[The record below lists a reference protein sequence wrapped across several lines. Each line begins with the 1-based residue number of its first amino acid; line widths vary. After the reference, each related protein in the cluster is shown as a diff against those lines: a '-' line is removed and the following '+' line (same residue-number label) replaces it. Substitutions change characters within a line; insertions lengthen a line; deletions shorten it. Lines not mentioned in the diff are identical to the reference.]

1 MSTQAVGGNLS
12 TNNKKQVNKERL
24 ESITVKPGETLS
36 SIAKKF
42 SMTNEEFMKWTGLKK
57 QTVNIGQVIKF
68 PTDVVPDGKGIMA
81 LIRKYNMTFDEFG
94 KLNNLPKPY
103 REYTAS
109 KGEKFYV
116 KNNEHSEK
124 DNTTKAV
131 TQTKTTPVKTETKT
145 VSTSKRGTSHT
156 QNHKA
161 IANNAAAAGASVG
174 AAVGDF
180 MQKQAKWGSSY
191 TPNELAKNIY
201 TKAEEH
207 WGAVGKPDFD
217 ALIKEINPKNVEAVI
232 KAYPKN
238 PENTKKGSLIN
249 TITSEVRSDKN
260 LRKKAVMHIYDALAT
275 AKKAPQNKREAF
287 KAELDKQFDKLIG
300 MVDTS
305 KLDSMI
311 SSLTNNRKISR
322 GSSKSQRVKAKAGTS
337 KSGEIRNSI
346 LKAAQK
352 DIYNA
357 FYKSRTDSRGVTV
370 PSYID
375 QMIAAVNKDSTL
387 TPAQK
392 QQQIAKI
399 RKAKVDVSGISR
411 PFPAVDKN
419 GKIDNTP
426 KIQEF
431 KPTGKPNGKVILLNE
446 GHGGYTSSAF
456 DGGAYSFYEKPKGS
470 NKYYPLEE
478 FQVVKPYSRDLTK
491 KLQAKGYTVVTFA
504 GEVGNMANRQLVQN
518 LTAKYTKK
526 FGQNNAMLISLHSDS
541 GTAKGSG
548 VLYDARDAKDAAL
561 ATSINN
567 ALNKQSWISA
577 KPAKRPYE
585 EIDSVTKQKKL
596 THSLYVLTKS
606 HGIPSN
612 LLEIEYLGGVRSLN
626 LTSANYRNQ
635 FVNGTLEGIENYFK
649 SAH

>member
-1 MSTQAVGGNLS
+1 MSTQAVSGNLS
-12 TNNKKQVNKERL
+12 ASNKKQINKEKQ
-24 ESITVKPGETLS
+24 ESLTVKPGETLS

-42 SMTNEEFMKWTGLKK
+42 SMSIEEFMQWTGLKK
-57 QTVNIGQVIKF
+57 QSVNVGQVIKF

-81 LIRKYNMTFDEFG
+81 LIRKYNMTFEEFG

-103 REYTAS
+103 REYIAS

-116 KNNEHSEK
+116 KPSK
-124 DNTTKAV
+124 VDTKS
-131 TQTKTTPVKTETKT
+131 KT
-145 VSTSKRGTSHT
+145 STSAKT
-156 QNHKA
+156 QAPTQAKTISRPKPKPKA
-161 IANNAAAAGASVG
+161 TGRIAKSAAAAGASVG
-174 AAVGDF
+174 ATVGSY
-180 MQKQAKWGSSY
+180 MQKIAKWGSSY
-191 TPNELAKNIY
+191 TPNELATNIY

-217 ALIKEINPKNVEAVI
+217 ALIKEINPKNAEAVI

-238 PENTKKGSLIN
+238 SKNTKRESLIN
-249 TITSEVRSDKN
+249 TITSEIRSDKE
-260 LRKKAVMHIYDALAT
+260 LRKKAAMHVYNALAT
-275 AKKAPQNKREAF
+275 AKKAPESKRKEF
-287 KAELDKQFDKLIG
+287 QAELDKQFDKLIG
-300 MVDTS
+300 MVDTT

-311 SSLTNNRKISR
+311 AGLSGKAKVSR
-322 GSSKSQRVKAKAGTS
+322 GSATPQRVKAKAGTS
-337 KSGEIRNSI
+337 KSGQIRKSI

-352 DIYNA
+352 EISDA
-357 FYKSRTDSRGVTV
+357 FYKSRTDSRGITV

-375 QMIAAVNKDSTL
+375 QMVAAVNKNSTL
-387 TPAQK
+387 TPTQK

-399 RKAKVDVSGISR
+399 RKAKVNISTISR
-411 PFPAVDKN
+411 PFPNVDKS

-426 KIQEF
+426 KVTEF
-431 KPTGKPNGKVILLNE
+431 KPTGKSNGKVILLNE
-446 GHGGYTSSAF
+446 GHGGFTGSAF
-456 DGGAYSFYEKPKGS
+456 DGGAYSFQERPKGS
-470 NKYYPLEE
+470 NTYYPIEE
-478 FQVVKPYSRDLTK
+478 FQIVKPYSRDLTK

-504 GEVGNMANRQLVQN
+504 GEVTNMANRQLVQK

-541 GTAKGSG
+541 GTSKGSG
-548 VLYDARDAKDAAL
+548 VLYDKRDAKDTAL
-561 ATSINN
+561 ATSINK

-577 KPAKRPYE
+577 KPAERPYE
-585 EIDSVTKQKKL
+585 EVDTKTKQKKL

-626 LTSANYRNQ
+626 LTSSAYRKQ

>member
-12 TNNKKQVNKERL
+12 ASNKKQINKEKQ
-24 ESITVKPGETLS
+24 ESLTVKPGETLS

-42 SMTNEEFMKWTGLKK
+42 SMSIEEFMQWTGLKK
-57 QTVNIGQVIKF
+57 QSVNVGQVIKF

-81 LIRKYNMTFDEFG
+81 LIRKYNMTFEEFG

-103 REYTAS
+103 REYIAS

-116 KNNEHSEK
+116 KPSK
-124 DNTTKAV
+124 VDTKG
-131 TQTKTTPVKTETKT
+131 KT
-145 VSTSKRGTSHT
+145 STSAKT
-156 QNHKA
+156 QAPTQAKTISRPKPKPKA
-161 IANNAAAAGASVG
+161 TGRIAKSAAAAGASVG
-174 AAVGDF
+174 ATVGSY
-180 MQKQAKWGSSY
+180 MQKIAKWGSSY
-191 TPNELAKNIY
+191 TPNELATNIY

-217 ALIKEINPKNVEAVI
+217 ALIKEINPKNAEAVI

-238 PENTKKGSLIN
+238 SKNTKRESLIN
-249 TITSEVRSDKN
+249 TITSEIRSDKE
-260 LRKKAVMHIYDALAT
+260 LRKKAAMHVYNALAT
-275 AKKAPQNKREAF
+275 AKKAPESKRKEF
-287 KAELDKQFDKLIG
+287 QAELNKQFDKLIG
-300 MVDTS
+300 MVDTT

-311 SSLTNNRKISR
+311 AGLSGKAKVSR
-322 GSSKSQRVKAKAGTS
+322 GSATPQRVKAKAGTS
-337 KSGEIRNSI
+337 KSGQIRKSI

-352 DIYNA
+352 EISDA
-357 FYKSRTDSRGVTV
+357 FYKSRTDSRGITV

-375 QMIAAVNKDSTL
+375 QMVAAVNKNSTL
-387 TPAQK
+387 TPTQK

-399 RKAKVDVSGISR
+399 RKAKVNISTISR
-411 PFPAVDKN
+411 PFPNVDKS

-426 KIQEF
+426 KVTEF
-431 KPTGKPNGKVILLNE
+431 KPTGKSNGKVILLNE
-446 GHGGYTSSAF
+446 GHGGFTGSAF
-456 DGGAYSFYEKPKGS
+456 DGGAYSFQERPKGS
-470 NKYYPLEE
+470 NTYYPIEE
-478 FQVVKPYSRDLTK
+478 FQIVKPYSRDLTK

-504 GEVGNMANRQLVQN
+504 GEVTNMANRQLVQK

-541 GTAKGSG
+541 GTSKGSG
-548 VLYDARDAKDAAL
+548 VLYDKRDAKDTAL
-561 ATSINN
+561 ATSINK

-577 KPAKRPYE
+577 KPAERPYE
-585 EIDSVTKQKKL
+585 EVDTKTKQKKL

-626 LTSANYRNQ
+626 LTSSAYRKQ

>member
-12 TNNKKQVNKERL
+12 ASNKKQINKEKQ
-24 ESITVKPGETLS
+24 ESLTVKPGETLS

-42 SMTNEEFMKWTGLKK
+42 SMSIEEFMQWTGLKK
-57 QTVNIGQVIKF
+57 QSVNVGQVIKF

-81 LIRKYNMTFDEFG
+81 LIRKYNMTFEEFG

-103 REYTAS
+103 REYIAS

-116 KNNEHSEK
+116 KPSK
-124 DNTTKAV
+124 VDTKG
-131 TQTKTTPVKTETKT
+131 KT
-145 VSTSKRGTSHT
+145 STSAKTQAPTQAKTISRPKPKPKATGT
-156 QNHKA
+156 
-161 IANNAAAAGASVG
+161 IAKSAAAAGASVG
-174 AAVGDF
+174 ATVGSY
-180 MQKQAKWGSSY
+180 MQKIAKWGSSY
-191 TPNELAKNIY
+191 TPNELATNIY

-217 ALIKEINPKNVEAVI
+217 ALIKEINPKNAEAVI

-238 PENTKKGSLIN
+238 SKNTKRESLIN
-249 TITSEVRSDKN
+249 TITSEVRSDKE
-260 LRKKAVMHIYDALAT
+260 LRKKAAMHVYNALAT
-275 AKKAPQNKREAF
+275 AKKAPESKRKEF
-287 KAELDKQFDKLIG
+287 QAELDKQFDKLIG
-300 MVDTS
+300 MVDTT

-311 SSLTNNRKISR
+311 AGLSGKAKVSR
-322 GSSKSQRVKAKAGTS
+322 GSATPQRVKAKAGTS
-337 KSGEIRNSI
+337 KSGQIRKSI

-352 DIYNA
+352 EISDA
-357 FYKSRTDSRGVTV
+357 FYKSRTDSRGITV

-375 QMIAAVNKDSTL
+375 QMVAAVNKDSTL
-387 TPAQK
+387 TPTQK

-399 RKAKVDVSGISR
+399 RKAKVDISTISR
-411 PFPAVDKN
+411 PFPNVDKS

-426 KIQEF
+426 KVTEF
-431 KPTGKPNGKVILLNE
+431 KPTGKSNGKVILLNE
-446 GHGGYTSSAF
+446 GHGGFTGSAF
-456 DGGAYSFYEKPKGS
+456 DGGAYSFQEKPKGS
-470 NKYYPLEE
+470 NTYYPIEE
-478 FQVVKPYSRDLTK
+478 FQIVKPYSRDLTK

-504 GEVGNMANRQLVQN
+504 GEVTNMANRQLVQK

-541 GTAKGSG
+541 GTSKGSG
-548 VLYDARDAKDAAL
+548 VLYDKRDAKDTAL
-561 ATSINN
+561 ATSINK

-577 KPAKRPYE
+577 KPAERPYE
-585 EIDSVTKQKKL
+585 KVDTKTKQKKL

-626 LTSANYRNQ
+626 LTSSAYRKQ

>member
-12 TNNKKQVNKERL
+12 ASNKKQINKEKQ
-24 ESITVKPGETLS
+24 ESLTVKPGETLS

-42 SMTNEEFMKWTGLKK
+42 SMSIEEFRQWTGLKK
-57 QTVNIGQVIKF
+57 QSVNVGQVIKF

-103 REYTAS
+103 REYIAS

-116 KNNEHSEK
+116 KPSK
-124 DNTTKAV
+124 IDTKG
-131 TQTKTTPVKTETKT
+131 KT
-145 VSTSKRGTSHT
+145 STSAKT
-156 QNHKA
+156 QAPTQAKTISRPKPKPKA
-161 IANNAAAAGASVG
+161 TGRIAKSAAAAGASVG
-174 AAVGDF
+174 ATVGSY
-180 MQKQAKWGSSY
+180 MQKIAKWGSSY
-191 TPNELAKNIY
+191 TPNELATNIY

-217 ALIKEINPKNVEAVI
+217 ALIKEINPKNAEAVI

-238 PENTKKGSLIN
+238 SKNTKRESLIN
-249 TITSEVRSDKN
+249 TITSEIRSDKE
-260 LRKKAVMHIYDALAT
+260 LRKKAAMHVYNALAT
-275 AKKAPQNKREAF
+275 AKKAPKSKRKEF
-287 KAELDKQFDKLIG
+287 QAELDKQFDKLIG
-300 MVDTS
+300 MVDTT

-311 SSLTNNRKISR
+311 AGLSGKAKVSR
-322 GSSKSQRVKAKAGTS
+322 GSATPQRVKAKAGTS
-337 KSGEIRNSI
+337 KSGQIRKSI

-352 DIYNA
+352 EISDA
-357 FYKSRTDSRGVTV
+357 FYKSRTDSRGITV

-375 QMIAAVNKDSTL
+375 QMVAAVNKNSTL
-387 TPAQK
+387 TPTQK

-399 RKAKVDVSGISR
+399 RKAKVNISTISR
-411 PFPAVDKN
+411 PFPNVDKS

-426 KIQEF
+426 KVTEF
-431 KPTGKPNGKVILLNE
+431 KPTGKSNGKVILLNE
-446 GHGGYTSSAF
+446 GHGGFTGSAF
-456 DGGAYSFYEKPKGS
+456 DGGAYSFQERPKGS
-470 NKYYPLEE
+470 NTYYPIEE
-478 FQVVKPYSRDLTK
+478 FQIVKPYSRDLTK

-504 GEVGNMANRQLVQN
+504 GEVTNMANRQLVQK

-541 GTAKGSG
+541 GTSKGSG
-548 VLYDARDAKDAAL
+548 VLYDKRDAKDTAL
-561 ATSINN
+561 ATSINK

-577 KPAKRPYE
+577 KPAERPYE
-585 EIDSVTKQKKL
+585 EVDTKTKQKKL

-626 LTSANYRNQ
+626 LTSSDYRKQ

>member
-12 TNNKKQVNKERL
+12 ASNKKQINKEKQ
-24 ESITVKPGETLS
+24 ESLTVKPGETLS

-42 SMTNEEFMKWTGLKK
+42 SMSIEEFMQWTGLKK
-57 QTVNIGQVIKF
+57 QSVNVGQVIKF

-81 LIRKYNMTFDEFG
+81 LIRKHNMTFEEFG

-103 REYTAS
+103 REYIAS

-116 KNNEHSEK
+116 KPSK
-124 DNTTKAV
+124 VDTKS
-131 TQTKTTPVKTETKT
+131 KT
-145 VSTSKRGTSHT
+145 STSAKTQAPTQAKTISRPKPKPKATGT
-156 QNHKA
+156 
-161 IANNAAAAGASVG
+161 IAKSAAAAGASVG
-174 AAVGDF
+174 ATVGSY
-180 MQKQAKWGSSY
+180 MQKIAKWGSSY
-191 TPNELAKNIY
+191 TPNELATNIY

-217 ALIKEINPKNVEAVI
+217 ALIKEINPKNAEAVI

-238 PENTKKGSLIN
+238 SKNTKRESLIN
-249 TITSEVRSDKN
+249 TITSEIRSDKE
-260 LRKKAVMHIYDALAT
+260 LRKKAAMHVYNALAT
-275 AKKAPQNKREAF
+275 AKKAPESKRKEF
-287 KAELDKQFDKLIG
+287 QAELDKQFDKLIG
-300 MVDTS
+300 MVDTT

-311 SSLTNNRKISR
+311 AGLSGKAKVSR
-322 GSSKSQRVKAKAGTS
+322 GSATPQRVKAKAGTS
-337 KSGEIRNSI
+337 KSGQIRKSI

-352 DIYNA
+352 EISDA
-357 FYKSRTDSRGVTV
+357 FYKSRTDSRGITV

-375 QMIAAVNKDSTL
+375 QMVAAVNKNSTL
-387 TPAQK
+387 TPTQK

-399 RKAKVDVSGISR
+399 RKAKVNISTISR
-411 PFPAVDKN
+411 PFPNVDKS

-426 KIQEF
+426 KVTEF
-431 KPTGKPNGKVILLNE
+431 KPTGKSNGKVILLNE
-446 GHGGYTSSAF
+446 GHGGFTGSAF
-456 DGGAYSFYEKPKGS
+456 DGGAYSFQERPKGS
-470 NKYYPLEE
+470 NTYYPIEE
-478 FQVVKPYSRDLTK
+478 FQIVKPYSRDLTK

-504 GEVGNMANRQLVQN
+504 GEVTNMANRQLVQK

-541 GTAKGSG
+541 GTSKGSG
-548 VLYDARDAKDAAL
+548 VLYDKRDAKDTAL
-561 ATSINN
+561 ATSINR

-577 KPAKRPYE
+577 KPAERPYE
-585 EIDSVTKQKKL
+585 EVDTKTKQKKL

-626 LTSANYRNQ
+626 LTSSAYRKQ

>member
-12 TNNKKQVNKERL
+12 ASNKKQINKEKQ
-24 ESITVKPGETLS
+24 ESLTVKPGETLS

-42 SMTNEEFMKWTGLKK
+42 SMSIEEFMQWTGLKK
-57 QTVNIGQVIKF
+57 QSVNVGQVIKF

-81 LIRKYNMTFDEFG
+81 LIRKHNMTFEEFG

-116 KNNEHSEK
+116 KPSK
-124 DNTTKAV
+124 VDTKG
-131 TQTKTTPVKTETKT
+131 KT
-145 VSTSKRGTSHT
+145 STSAKT
-156 QNHKA
+156 QAPTQAKTISRPKPKPKA
-161 IANNAAAAGASVG
+161 TGRIAKSAAAAGASVG
-174 AAVGDF
+174 ATVGSY
-180 MQKQAKWGSSY
+180 MQKIAKWGSSY
-191 TPNELAKNIY
+191 TPNELATNIY

-217 ALIKEINPKNVEAVI
+217 ALIKEINPKNAEAVI

-238 PENTKKGSLIN
+238 SKNTKRESLIN
-249 TITSEVRSDKN
+249 TITSEIRSDKE
-260 LRKKAVMHIYDALAT
+260 LRKKAAMHVYNALAT
-275 AKKAPQNKREAF
+275 AKKAPESKRKEF
-287 KAELDKQFDKLIG
+287 QAELDKQFDKLIG
-300 MVDTS
+300 MVDTT

-311 SSLTNNRKISR
+311 AGLSGKAKVSR
-322 GSSKSQRVKAKAGTS
+322 GSATPQRVKAKAGTS
-337 KSGEIRNSI
+337 KSGQIRKSI

-352 DIYNA
+352 EISDA
-357 FYKSRTDSRGVTV
+357 FYKSRTDSRGITV

-375 QMIAAVNKDSTL
+375 QMVAAVNKNSTL
-387 TPAQK
+387 TPTQK

-399 RKAKVDVSGISR
+399 RKAKVNISTISR
-411 PFPAVDKN
+411 PFPNVDKS

-426 KIQEF
+426 KVTEF
-431 KPTGKPNGKVILLNE
+431 KPTGKSNGKVILLNE
-446 GHGGYTSSAF
+446 GHGGFTGSAF
-456 DGGAYSFYEKPKGS
+456 DGGAYSFQERPKGS
-470 NKYYPLEE
+470 NTYYPIEE
-478 FQVVKPYSRDLTK
+478 FQIVKPYSRDLTK

-504 GEVGNMANRQLVQN
+504 GEVTNMANRQLVQK

-541 GTAKGSG
+541 GTSKGSG
-548 VLYDARDAKDAAL
+548 VLYDKRDAKDTAL
-561 ATSINN
+561 ATSINR

-577 KPAKRPYE
+577 KPAERPYE
-585 EIDSVTKQKKL
+585 EVDTKTKQKKL

-626 LTSANYRNQ
+626 LTSSAYRKQ

>member
-12 TNNKKQVNKERL
+12 ASNKKQINKEKQ
-24 ESITVKPGETLS
+24 ESLTVKPGETLS

-42 SMTNEEFMKWTGLKK
+42 SMSIEEFRQWTGLKK
-57 QTVNIGQVIKF
+57 QSVNVGQVIKF

-103 REYTAS
+103 REYIAS

-116 KNNEHSEK
+116 KPSK
-124 DNTTKAV
+124 VNTKG
-131 TQTKTTPVKTETKT
+131 KT
-145 VSTSKRGTSHT
+145 STSAKT
-156 QNHKA
+156 QAPTQAKTISRPKPKPKA
-161 IANNAAAAGASVG
+161 TGRIAKSAAAAGASVG
-174 AAVGDF
+174 ATVGSY
-180 MQKQAKWGSSY
+180 MQKIANWGSSY
-191 TPNELAKNIY
+191 TPNELATNIY

-217 ALIKEINPKNVEAVI
+217 ALIKEINPKNAEAVI

-238 PENTKKGSLIN
+238 SKNTKRESLIN
-249 TITSEVRSDKN
+249 TITSEIRSDKE
-260 LRKKAVMHIYDALAT
+260 LRKKAAMHVYNALAT
-275 AKKAPQNKREAF
+275 AKKAPESKRKEF
-287 KAELDKQFDKLIG
+287 QAELDKQFDKLIG
-300 MVDTS
+300 MVDTT

-311 SSLTNNRKISR
+311 AGLSGNAKVSR
-322 GSSKSQRVKAKAGTS
+322 GSATPQRVKAKAGTS
-337 KSGEIRNSI
+337 KSGQIRKSI

-352 DIYNA
+352 EISDA
-357 FYKSRTDSRGVTV
+357 FYKSRTDSRGITV

-375 QMIAAVNKDSTL
+375 QMVAAVNKNSTL
-387 TPAQK
+387 TPTQK

-399 RKAKVDVSGISR
+399 RKAKVNISTISR
-411 PFPAVDKN
+411 PFPNVDES

-426 KIQEF
+426 KVTEF
-431 KPTGKPNGKVILLNE
+431 KPTGKSNGKVILLNE
-446 GHGGYTSSAF
+446 GHGGFTGSAF
-456 DGGAYSFYEKPKGS
+456 DGGAYSFQEKPKGS
-470 NKYYPLEE
+470 NTYYPIEE
-478 FQVVKPYSRDLTK
+478 FQIVKPYSRDLTK

-504 GEVGNMANRQLVQN
+504 GEVTNMANRQLVQK

-541 GTAKGSG
+541 GTSKGSG
-548 VLYDARDAKDAAL
+548 VLYDKRDAKDTAL
-561 ATSINN
+561 ATSINK

-577 KPAKRPYE
+577 KPAERPYE
-585 EIDSVTKQKKL
+585 EVDTKTKQKKL

-626 LTSANYRNQ
+626 LTSSAYRKQ

>member
-12 TNNKKQVNKERL
+12 ASNKKQINKEKQ
-24 ESITVKPGETLS
+24 ESLTVKPGETLS

-42 SMTNEEFMKWTGLKK
+42 SMSIEEFMQWTGLKK
-57 QTVNIGQVIKF
+57 QSVNVGQVIKF

-81 LIRKYNMTFDEFG
+81 LIRKYNMTFEEFG

-116 KNNEHSEK
+116 KPSK
-124 DNTTKAV
+124 VNTKS
-131 TQTKTTPVKTETKT
+131 KT
-145 VSTSKRGTSHT
+145 STSAKT
-156 QNHKA
+156 QAPTQAKTISRPKPKPKA
-161 IANNAAAAGASVG
+161 TGRIAKSAAAAGASVG
-174 AAVGDF
+174 ATVGSY
-180 MQKQAKWGSSY
+180 MQKIAKWGSSY
-191 TPNELAKNIY
+191 TPNELATNIY

-217 ALIKEINPKNVEAVI
+217 ALIKEINPKNAEAVI

-238 PENTKKGSLIN
+238 SKNTKRESLIN
-249 TITSEVRSDKN
+249 TITSEIRSDKE
-260 LRKKAVMHIYDALAT
+260 LRKKAAMHVYNALAT
-275 AKKAPQNKREAF
+275 AKKAPKSKRKEF
-287 KAELDKQFDKLIG
+287 QAELDKQFDKLIG
-300 MVDTS
+300 MVDTT

-311 SSLTNNRKISR
+311 AGLSGKAKVSR
-322 GSSKSQRVKAKAGTS
+322 GSATPQRVKAKAGTS
-337 KSGEIRNSI
+337 KSGQIRKSI

-352 DIYNA
+352 EISDA
-357 FYKSRTDSRGVTV
+357 FYKSRTDSRGITV

-375 QMIAAVNKDSTL
+375 QMVAAVNKNSTL
-387 TPAQK
+387 TPTQK

-399 RKAKVDVSGISR
+399 RKAKVNISTISR
-411 PFPAVDKN
+411 PFPNVDKS

-426 KIQEF
+426 KVTEF
-431 KPTGKPNGKVILLNE
+431 KPTGKSNGKVILLNE
-446 GHGGYTSSAF
+446 GHGGFTGSAF
-456 DGGAYSFYEKPKGS
+456 DGGAYSFQEKPKGS
-470 NKYYPLEE
+470 NTYYPIEE
-478 FQVVKPYSRDLTK
+478 FQIVKPYSRDLTK

-504 GEVGNMANRQLVQN
+504 GEVTNMANRQLVQK

-541 GTAKGSG
+541 GTSKGSG
-548 VLYDARDAKDAAL
+548 VLYDKRDAKDTAL
-561 ATSINN
+561 ATSINR

-577 KPAKRPYE
+577 KPAERPYE
-585 EIDSVTKQKKL
+585 EVDTKTKQKKL

-626 LTSANYRNQ
+626 LTSSAYRKQ

>member
-12 TNNKKQVNKERL
+12 ASNKKQINKKKQ
-24 ESITVKPGETLS
+24 ESLTVKPGETLS

-42 SMTNEEFMKWTGLKK
+42 SMSIEEFMQWTGLKK
-57 QTVNIGQVIKF
+57 QSVNVGQVIKF

-81 LIRKYNMTFDEFG
+81 LIRKYNMTFEEFG

-103 REYTAS
+103 REYIAS

-116 KNNEHSEK
+116 KPSK
-124 DNTTKAV
+124 VDTKS
-131 TQTKTTPVKTETKT
+131 KT
-145 VSTSKRGTSHT
+145 STSAKT
-156 QNHKA
+156 QAPTQAKTISRPKPKPKA
-161 IANNAAAAGASVG
+161 TGRIAKSAAAAGASVG
-174 AAVGDF
+174 ATVGSY
-180 MQKQAKWGSSY
+180 MQKIAKWGSSY
-191 TPNELAKNIY
+191 TPNELATNIY

-217 ALIKEINPKNVEAVI
+217 ALIKEINPKNAEAVI

-238 PENTKKGSLIN
+238 SKNTKRESLIN
-249 TITSEVRSDKN
+249 TITSEIRSDKE
-260 LRKKAVMHIYDALAT
+260 LRKKAAMHVYNALAT
-275 AKKAPQNKREAF
+275 VKKAPESKWKEFQ
-287 KAELDKQFDKLIG
+287 AELNKQFDKLIG
-300 MVDTS
+300 MVDTT

-311 SSLTNNRKISR
+311 AGLSGNAKVSR
-322 GSSKSQRVKAKAGTS
+322 GSATPQRVKAKAGTS
-337 KSGEIRNSI
+337 KSGQIRKSI

-352 DIYNA
+352 EISDA
-357 FYKSRTDSRGVTV
+357 FYKSRTDSRGITV

-375 QMIAAVNKDSTL
+375 QMVAAVNKNSTL
-387 TPAQK
+387 TPTQK

-399 RKAKVDVSGISR
+399 RKAKVNISTISR
-411 PFPAVDKN
+411 PFPNVDKS

-426 KIQEF
+426 KVTEF
-431 KPTGKPNGKVILLNE
+431 KPTGKSNGKVILLNE
-446 GHGGYTSSAF
+446 GHGGFTGSAF
-456 DGGAYSFYEKPKGS
+456 DGGAYSFQEKPKGS
-470 NKYYPLEE
+470 NTYYPIEE
-478 FQVVKPYSRDLTK
+478 FQIVKPYSRDLTK

-504 GEVGNMANRQLVQN
+504 GEVTNMANRQLVQK

-541 GTAKGSG
+541 GTSKGSG
-548 VLYDARDAKDAAL
+548 VLYDKRDAKDTAL
-561 ATSINN
+561 ATSINR

-577 KPAKRPYE
+577 KPAERPYE
-585 EIDSVTKQKKL
+585 EVDTKTKQKKL

-626 LTSANYRNQ
+626 LTSSDYRKQ

>member
-12 TNNKKQVNKERL
+12 ASNKKQINKEKQ
-24 ESITVKPGETLS
+24 ESLTVKPGETLS

-42 SMTNEEFMKWTGLKK
+42 SMSIEEFMQWTGLKK
-57 QTVNIGQVIKF
+57 QSVNVGQVIKF

-81 LIRKYNMTFDEFG
+81 LIRKYNMTFEEFG

-103 REYTAS
+103 REYIAS

-116 KNNEHSEK
+116 KPSK
-124 DNTTKAV
+124 VDTKG
-131 TQTKTTPVKTETKT
+131 KT
-145 VSTSKRGTSHT
+145 STSAKT
-156 QNHKA
+156 QAKTISRPKPKPKA
-161 IANNAAAAGASVG
+161 TGRIAKSAAAAGASVG
-174 AAVGDF
+174 ATVGSY
-180 MQKQAKWGSSY
+180 MQKIAKWGSSY
-191 TPNELAKNIY
+191 TPNELATNIY

-217 ALIKEINPKNVEAVI
+217 ALIKEINPKNAEAVI

-238 PENTKKGSLIN
+238 SKNTKRESLIN
-249 TITSEVRSDKN
+249 TITSEIRSDKE
-260 LRKKAVMHIYDALAT
+260 LRKKAAMHVYNALAT
-275 AKKAPQNKREAF
+275 AKKAPESKRKEF
-287 KAELDKQFDKLIG
+287 QAELNKQFDKLIG
-300 MVDTS
+300 MVDTT

-311 SSLTNNRKISR
+311 AGLSGKAKVSR
-322 GSSKSQRVKAKAGTS
+322 GSATPQRVKAKAGTS
-337 KSGEIRNSI
+337 KSGQIRKSI

-352 DIYNA
+352 EISDA
-357 FYKSRTDSRGVTV
+357 FYKSRTDSRGITV

-375 QMIAAVNKDSTL
+375 QMVAAVNKNSTL
-387 TPAQK
+387 TPTQK

-399 RKAKVDVSGISR
+399 RKAKVNISTISR
-411 PFPAVDKN
+411 PFPNVDKS

-426 KIQEF
+426 KVTEF
-431 KPTGKPNGKVILLNE
+431 KPTGKSNGKVILLNE
-446 GHGGYTSSAF
+446 GHGGFTGSAF
-456 DGGAYSFYEKPKGS
+456 DGGAYSFQERPKGS
-470 NKYYPLEE
+470 NTYYPIEE
-478 FQVVKPYSRDLTK
+478 FQIVKPYSRDLTK

-504 GEVGNMANRQLVQN
+504 GEVTNMANRQLVQK

-541 GTAKGSG
+541 GTSKGSG
-548 VLYDARDAKDAAL
+548 VLYDKRDAKDTAL
-561 ATSINN
+561 ATSINK

-577 KPAKRPYE
+577 KPAERPYE
-585 EIDSVTKQKKL
+585 EVDTKTKQKKL

-626 LTSANYRNQ
+626 LTSSAYRKQ

>member
-12 TNNKKQVNKERL
+12 ANNKKQINKEKQ
-24 ESITVKPGETLS
+24 ESLTVKPGETLS

-42 SMTNEEFMKWTGLKK
+42 SMSIEEFMQWTGLKK
-57 QTVNIGQVIKF
+57 QSVNVGQVIKF

-81 LIRKYNMTFDEFG
+81 LIRKYNMTFEEFG

-103 REYTAS
+103 REYIAS

-116 KNNEHSEK
+116 KPSK
-124 DNTTKAV
+124 VDTKS
-131 TQTKTTPVKTETKT
+131 KT
-145 VSTSKRGTSHT
+145 STSAKT
-156 QNHKA
+156 QAPTQAKTISRPKPKPKA
-161 IANNAAAAGASVG
+161 TGRIAKSAAAAGASVG
-174 AAVGDF
+174 ATVGSY
-180 MQKQAKWGSSY
+180 MQKIAKWGSSY
-191 TPNELAKNIY
+191 TPNELATNIY

-217 ALIKEINPKNVEAVI
+217 ALIKEINPKNAEAVI

-238 PENTKKGSLIN
+238 SKNTKRESLIN
-249 TITSEVRSDKN
+249 TITSEIRSDKE
-260 LRKKAVMHIYDALAT
+260 LRKKAAMHVYNALAT
-275 AKKAPQNKREAF
+275 AKKAPESKRKEF
-287 KAELDKQFDKLIG
+287 QAELDKQFDKLIG
-300 MVDTS
+300 MVDTT

-311 SSLTNNRKISR
+311 AGLSGKAKVSR
-322 GSSKSQRVKAKAGTS
+322 GSATPQRVKAKAGTS
-337 KSGEIRNSI
+337 KSGQIRKSI

-352 DIYNA
+352 EISDA
-357 FYKSRTDSRGVTV
+357 FYKSRTDSRGITV

-375 QMIAAVNKDSTL
+375 QMVAAVNKNSTL
-387 TPAQK
+387 TPTQK

-399 RKAKVDVSGISR
+399 RKAKVNISTISR
-411 PFPAVDKN
+411 PFPNVDKS

-426 KIQEF
+426 KVTEF
-431 KPTGKPNGKVILLNE
+431 KPTGKSNGKVILLNE
-446 GHGGYTSSAF
+446 GHGGFTGSAF
-456 DGGAYSFYEKPKGS
+456 DGGAYSFQEKPKGS
-470 NKYYPLEE
+470 NTYYPIEE
-478 FQVVKPYSRDLTK
+478 FQIVKPYSRDLTK

-504 GEVGNMANRQLVQN
+504 GEVTNMANRQLVQK

-541 GTAKGSG
+541 GTSKGSG
-548 VLYDARDAKDAAL
+548 VLYDKRDAKDTAL
-561 ATSINN
+561 ATSINK

-577 KPAKRPYE
+577 KPAERPYE
-585 EIDSVTKQKKL
+585 EVDTKTKQKKL

-606 HGIPSN
+606 HEIPSN

-626 LTSANYRNQ
+626 LTSSAYRKQ

>member
-12 TNNKKQVNKERL
+12 ASNKKQINKEKQ
-24 ESITVKPGETLS
+24 ESLTVKPGETLS

-42 SMTNEEFMKWTGLKK
+42 SMSIEEFRQWTGLKK
-57 QTVNIGQVIKF
+57 QSVNVGQVIKF

-103 REYTAS
+103 REYIAS

-116 KNNEHSEK
+116 KPSK
-124 DNTTKAV
+124 VDTKS
-131 TQTKTTPVKTETKT
+131 KT
-145 VSTSKRGTSHT
+145 STSAKT
-156 QNHKA
+156 QAPTQAKTISRPKPKPKA
-161 IANNAAAAGASVG
+161 TGRIAKSAAAAGASVG
-174 AAVGDF
+174 ATVGSY
-180 MQKQAKWGSSY
+180 MQKIAKWGSSY
-191 TPNELAKNIY
+191 TPNELATNIY

-217 ALIKEINPKNVEAVI
+217 ALIKEINPKNAEAVI

-238 PENTKKGSLIN
+238 SKNTKRESLIN
-249 TITSEVRSDKN
+249 TITSEIRSDKE
-260 LRKKAVMHIYDALAT
+260 LRKKAAMHVYNALAT
-275 AKKAPQNKREAF
+275 AKKAPESKRKEF
-287 KAELDKQFDKLIG
+287 QAELDKQFDKLIG
-300 MVDTS
+300 MVDTT

-311 SSLTNNRKISR
+311 AGLSGKAKVSR
-322 GSSKSQRVKAKAGTS
+322 GSATPQRVKAKAGTS
-337 KSGEIRNSI
+337 KSGQIRKSI

-352 DIYNA
+352 EISDA
-357 FYKSRTDSRGVTV
+357 FYKSRTDSRGITV

-375 QMIAAVNKDSTL
+375 QMVAAVNKNSTL
-387 TPAQK
+387 TPTQK

-399 RKAKVDVSGISR
+399 RKAKVNISTISR
-411 PFPAVDKN
+411 PFPNVDKS

-426 KIQEF
+426 KVTEF
-431 KPTGKPNGKVILLNE
+431 KPTGKSNGKVILLNE
-446 GHGGYTSSAF
+446 GHGGFTGSAF
-456 DGGAYSFYEKPKGS
+456 DGGAYSFQERPKGS
-470 NKYYPLEE
+470 NTYYPIEE
-478 FQVVKPYSRDLTK
+478 FQIVKPYSRDLTK

-504 GEVGNMANRQLVQN
+504 GEVTNMANRQLVQK

-541 GTAKGSG
+541 GSSKGSG
-548 VLYDARDAKDAAL
+548 VLYDKRDAKDTAL
-561 ATSINN
+561 ATSINK

-577 KPAKRPYE
+577 KPAERPYE
-585 EIDSVTKQKKL
+585 EIDTKTKQKKL

-626 LTSANYRNQ
+626 LTSSAYRKQ

>member
-12 TNNKKQVNKERL
+12 ASNKKQINKEKQ
-24 ESITVKPGETLS
+24 ESLTVKPGETLS

-42 SMTNEEFMKWTGLKK
+42 SMSIEEFRQWTGLKK
-57 QTVNIGQVIKF
+57 QSVNVGQVIKF

-81 LIRKYNMTFDEFG
+81 LIRKYNMTFEEFG

-103 REYTAS
+103 REYIAS

-116 KNNEHSEK
+116 KPSK
-124 DNTTKAV
+124 VDTKSK
-131 TQTKTTPVKTETKT
+131 TSTSTKTQAPTQAKTISRPKPKPKPKAT
-145 VSTSKRGTSHT
+145 GT
-156 QNHKA
+156 
-161 IANNAAAAGASVG
+161 IAKSAAAAGASVG
-174 AAVGDF
+174 ATVGSY
-180 MQKQAKWGSSY
+180 MQKIAKWGSSY
-191 TPNELAKNIY
+191 TPNELATNIY

-217 ALIKEINPKNVEAVI
+217 ALIKEINPKNAEAVI

-238 PENTKKGSLIN
+238 SKNTKRESLIN
-249 TITSEVRSDKN
+249 TITSEIRSDKE
-260 LRKKAVMHIYDALAT
+260 LRKKAAMHVYNALAT
-275 AKKAPQNKREAF
+275 AKKAPESKRKEF
-287 KAELDKQFDKLIG
+287 QAELNKQFDKLIG
-300 MVDTS
+300 MVDTT

-311 SSLTNNRKISR
+311 AGLSGKAKVSR
-322 GSSKSQRVKAKAGTS
+322 GSATPQRVKAKAGTS
-337 KSGEIRNSI
+337 KSGQIRKSI

-352 DIYNA
+352 EISDA
-357 FYKSRTDSRGVTV
+357 FYKSRTDSRGITV

-375 QMIAAVNKDSTL
+375 QMVAAVNKNSTL
-387 TPAQK
+387 TPTQK

-399 RKAKVDVSGISR
+399 RKAKVNISTISR
-411 PFPAVDKN
+411 PFPNVDKS

-426 KIQEF
+426 KVTEF
-431 KPTGKPNGKVILLNE
+431 KPTGKSNGKVILLNE
-446 GHGGYTSSAF
+446 GHGGFTGSAF
-456 DGGAYSFYEKPKGS
+456 DGGAYSFQERPKGS
-470 NKYYPLEE
+470 NTYYPIEE
-478 FQVVKPYSRDLTK
+478 FQIVKPYSRDLTK

-504 GEVGNMANRQLVQN
+504 GEVTNMANRQLVQK

-541 GTAKGSG
+541 GTSKGSG
-548 VLYDARDAKDAAL
+548 VLYDKRDAKDTAL
-561 ATSINN
+561 ATSINK

-577 KPAKRPYE
+577 KPAERPYE
-585 EIDSVTKQKKL
+585 EVDTKTKQKKL

-626 LTSANYRNQ
+626 LTSSAYRKQ

>member
-12 TNNKKQVNKERL
+12 ASNKKQINKEKQ
-24 ESITVKPGETLS
+24 ESLTVKPGETLS

-42 SMTNEEFMKWTGLKK
+42 SMSIEEFMQWTGLKK
-57 QTVNIGQVIKF
+57 QSVNVGQVIKF

-81 LIRKYNMTFDEFG
+81 LIRKHNMTFEEFG

-103 REYTAS
+103 REYIAS

-116 KNNEHSEK
+116 KPSK
-124 DNTTKAV
+124 VDTKG
-131 TQTKTTPVKTETKT
+131 KT
-145 VSTSKRGTSHT
+145 STSAKT
-156 QNHKA
+156 QAPTQAKTISRPKPKPKA
-161 IANNAAAAGASVG
+161 TGRIAKSAAAAGASVG
-174 AAVGDF
+174 ATVGSY
-180 MQKQAKWGSSY
+180 MQKIAKWGSSY
-191 TPNELAKNIY
+191 TPNELATNIY

-217 ALIKEINPKNVEAVI
+217 ALIKEINPKNAEAVI

-238 PENTKKGSLIN
+238 SKNTKRESLIN
-249 TITSEVRSDKN
+249 TITSEIRSDKE
-260 LRKKAVMHIYDALAT
+260 LRKKAAMHVYNALAT
-275 AKKAPQNKREAF
+275 AKKAPKSKRKEF
-287 KAELDKQFDKLIG
+287 QAELDKQFDKLIG
-300 MVDTS
+300 MVDTT

-311 SSLTNNRKISR
+311 AGLSGKAKVSR
-322 GSSKSQRVKAKAGTS
+322 GSATPQRVKAKAGTS
-337 KSGEIRNSI
+337 KSGQIRKSI

-352 DIYNA
+352 EISDA
-357 FYKSRTDSRGVTV
+357 FYKSRTDSRGITV

-375 QMIAAVNKDSTL
+375 QMVAAVNKNSTL
-387 TPAQK
+387 TPTQK

-399 RKAKVDVSGISR
+399 RKAKVNISTISR
-411 PFPAVDKN
+411 PFPNVDKS

-426 KIQEF
+426 KVTEF
-431 KPTGKPNGKVILLNE
+431 KPTRKSNGKVILLNE
-446 GHGGYTSSAF
+446 GHGGFTGSAF
-456 DGGAYSFYEKPKGS
+456 DGGAYSFQERPKGS
-470 NKYYPLEE
+470 NTYYPIEE
-478 FQVVKPYSRDLTK
+478 FQIVKPYSRDLTK

-504 GEVGNMANRQLVQN
+504 GEVTNMANRQLVQK

-541 GTAKGSG
+541 GTSKGSG
-548 VLYDARDAKDAAL
+548 VLYDKRDAKDTAL
-561 ATSINN
+561 ATSINR

-577 KPAKRPYE
+577 KPAERPYE
-585 EIDSVTKQKKL
+585 EVDTKTKQKKL

-626 LTSANYRNQ
+626 LTSSAYRKQ

>member
-12 TNNKKQVNKERL
+12 ASNKKQINKEKQ
-24 ESITVKPGETLS
+24 ESLTVKPGETLS

-42 SMTNEEFMKWTGLKK
+42 SMSIEEFMQWTGLKK
-57 QTVNIGQVIKF
+57 QSVNVGQVIKF

-81 LIRKYNMTFDEFG
+81 LIRKYNMTFEEFG

-103 REYTAS
+103 REYIAS

-116 KNNEHSEK
+116 KPSK
-124 DNTTKAV
+124 VNTKS
-131 TQTKTTPVKTETKT
+131 KT
-145 VSTSKRGTSHT
+145 STSAKT
-156 QNHKA
+156 QAPTQAKTISRPKPKPKA
-161 IANNAAAAGASVG
+161 TGRIAKSAAAAGASVG
-174 AAVGDF
+174 ATVGSY
-180 MQKQAKWGSSY
+180 MQKIAKWGSSY
-191 TPNELAKNIY
+191 TPNELATNIY

-217 ALIKEINPKNVEAVI
+217 ALIKEINPKNAEAVI

-238 PENTKKGSLIN
+238 SKNTKRESLIN
-249 TITSEVRSDKN
+249 TITSEIRSDKE
-260 LRKKAVMHIYDALAT
+260 LRKKAAMHVYNALAT
-275 AKKAPQNKREAF
+275 AKKAPESKRKEF
-287 KAELDKQFDKLIG
+287 QAELDKQFDKLIG
-300 MVDTS
+300 MVDTT

-311 SSLTNNRKISR
+311 AGLSGKAKVSR
-322 GSSKSQRVKAKAGTS
+322 GSATPQRVKAKAGTS
-337 KSGEIRNSI
+337 KSGQIRKSI

-352 DIYNA
+352 EISDA
-357 FYKSRTDSRGVTV
+357 FYKSRTDSRGITV

-375 QMIAAVNKDSTL
+375 QMVAAVNKNSTL
-387 TPAQK
+387 TPTQK

-399 RKAKVDVSGISR
+399 RKAKVNISTISR
-411 PFPAVDKN
+411 PFPNVDKR

-426 KIQEF
+426 KVTEF
-431 KPTGKPNGKVILLNE
+431 KPTGKSNGKVILLNE
-446 GHGGYTSSAF
+446 GHGGFTGSAF
-456 DGGAYSFYEKPKGS
+456 DGGAYSFQERPKGS
-470 NKYYPLEE
+470 NTYYPIEE
-478 FQVVKPYSRDLTK
+478 FQIVKPYSRDLTK

-504 GEVGNMANRQLVQN
+504 GEVTNMANRQLVQK

-541 GTAKGSG
+541 GTSKGSG
-548 VLYDARDAKDAAL
+548 VLYDKRDAKDTAL
-561 ATSINN
+561 ATSINR

-577 KPAKRPYE
+577 KPAERPYE
-585 EIDSVTKQKKL
+585 EVDTKTKQKKL

-626 LTSANYRNQ
+626 LTSSAYRKQ

>member
-12 TNNKKQVNKERL
+12 ASNKKQINKEKQ
-24 ESITVKPGETLS
+24 ESLTVKPGETLS

-42 SMTNEEFMKWTGLKK
+42 SMSIEEFMQWTGLKK
-57 QTVNIGQVIKF
+57 QSVNVGQVIKF

-103 REYTAS
+103 REYIAS

-116 KNNEHSEK
+116 KPSK
-124 DNTTKAV
+124 VDTKG
-131 TQTKTTPVKTETKT
+131 KT
-145 VSTSKRGTSHT
+145 STSAKT
-156 QNHKA
+156 QAPTQAKTISRPKPKPKA
-161 IANNAAAAGASVG
+161 TGRIAKSAAAAGASVG
-174 AAVGDF
+174 ATVGSY
-180 MQKQAKWGSSY
+180 MQKIAKWGSSY
-191 TPNELAKNIY
+191 TPNELTTNIY

-217 ALIKEINPKNVEAVI
+217 ALIKEINPKNAEAVI

-238 PENTKKGSLIN
+238 SKNTKRESLIN
-249 TITSEVRSDKN
+249 TITSEIRSDKE
-260 LRKKAVMHIYDALAT
+260 LRKKAVMHVYNALAT
-275 AKKAPQNKREAF
+275 AKKAPESKRKEF
-287 KAELDKQFDKLIG
+287 QAELDKQFDKLIG
-300 MVDTS
+300 MVDTT

-311 SSLTNNRKISR
+311 AGLSGKAKVSR
-322 GSSKSQRVKAKAGTS
+322 GSATPQRVKAKAGTS
-337 KSGEIRNSI
+337 KSGQIRKSI

-352 DIYNA
+352 EISDA
-357 FYKSRTDSRGVTV
+357 FYKSRTDSRGITV

-375 QMIAAVNKDSTL
+375 QMVAAVNKNSTL
-387 TPAQK
+387 TPTQK

-399 RKAKVDVSGISR
+399 RKAKVNISTISR
-411 PFPAVDKN
+411 PFPNVDKS

-426 KIQEF
+426 KVTEF
-431 KPTGKPNGKVILLNE
+431 KPTGKSNGKVILLNE
-446 GHGGYTSSAF
+446 GHGGFTGSAF
-456 DGGAYSFYEKPKGS
+456 DGGAYSFQERPKGS
-470 NKYYPLEE
+470 NTYYPIEE
-478 FQVVKPYSRDLTK
+478 FQIVKPYSRDLTK

-504 GEVGNMANRQLVQN
+504 GEVTNMANRQLVQK

-541 GTAKGSG
+541 GTSKGSG
-548 VLYDARDAKDAAL
+548 VLYDKRDAKDTAL
-561 ATSINN
+561 ATSINK

-577 KPAKRPYE
+577 KPAERPYE
-585 EIDSVTKQKKL
+585 EVDTKTKQKKL

-626 LTSANYRNQ
+626 LTSSAYRKQ

>member
-12 TNNKKQVNKERL
+12 ASNKKQINKEKQ
-24 ESITVKPGETLS
+24 ESLTVKPGETLS

-42 SMTNEEFMKWTGLKK
+42 SMSIEEFMQWTGLKK
-57 QTVNIGQVIKF
+57 QSVNVGQVIKF

-81 LIRKYNMTFDEFG
+81 LIRKYNMTFEEFG

-103 REYTAS
+103 REYIAS

-116 KNNEHSEK
+116 KPSK
-124 DNTTKAV
+124 VDTKG
-131 TQTKTTPVKTETKT
+131 KT
-145 VSTSKRGTSHT
+145 STSAKT
-156 QNHKA
+156 QAPTQAKTISRPKPKPKA
-161 IANNAAAAGASVG
+161 TGRIAKSAAAAGASVG
-174 AAVGDF
+174 ATVGSY
-180 MQKQAKWGSSY
+180 MQKIAKWGSSY
-191 TPNELAKNIY
+191 TPNELATNIY

-217 ALIKEINPKNVEAVI
+217 ALIKEINPKNAEAVI

-238 PENTKKGSLIN
+238 SKNTKRESLIN
-249 TITSEVRSDKN
+249 TITSEIKSDKE
-260 LRKKAVMHIYDALAT
+260 LRKKAAMHVYNALAT
-275 AKKAPQNKREAF
+275 AKKAPESKRKEF
-287 KAELDKQFDKLIG
+287 QAELDKQFDKLIG
-300 MVDTS
+300 MVDTT

-311 SSLTNNRKISR
+311 AGLSGNAKVSR
-322 GSSKSQRVKAKAGTS
+322 GSATPQRVKAKAGTS
-337 KSGEIRNSI
+337 KSGQIRKSI

-352 DIYNA
+352 EISDA
-357 FYKSRTDSRGVTV
+357 FYKSRTDSRGITV

-375 QMIAAVNKDSTL
+375 QMVAAVNKNSTL
-387 TPAQK
+387 TPTQK

-399 RKAKVDVSGISR
+399 RKAKVNISTISR
-411 PFPAVDKN
+411 PFPNVDKS

-426 KIQEF
+426 KVTEF
-431 KPTGKPNGKVILLNE
+431 KPTGKSNGKVILLNE
-446 GHGGYTSSAF
+446 GHGGFTGSAF
-456 DGGAYSFYEKPKGS
+456 DGGAYSFQEKPKGS
-470 NKYYPLEE
+470 NTYYPIEE
-478 FQVVKPYSRDLTK
+478 FQIVKPYSRDLTK

-504 GEVGNMANRQLVQN
+504 GEVTNMANRQLVQK

-541 GTAKGSG
+541 GTSKGSG
-548 VLYDARDAKDAAL
+548 VLYDKRDAKDTAL
-561 ATSINN
+561 ATSINK

-577 KPAKRPYE
+577 KPAERPYE
-585 EIDSVTKQKKL
+585 EVDTKTKQKKL

-626 LTSANYRNQ
+626 LTSSAYRKQ

>member
-12 TNNKKQVNKERL
+12 ASNKKQINKEKQ
-24 ESITVKPGETLS
+24 ESLTVKPGETLS

-42 SMTNEEFMKWTGLKK
+42 SMSIEEFMQWTGLKK
-57 QTVNIGQVIKF
+57 QSVNVGQVIKF

-81 LIRKYNMTFDEFG
+81 LIRKHNMTFEEFG

-103 REYTAS
+103 REYIAS

-116 KNNEHSEK
+116 KPSK
-124 DNTTKAV
+124 VNTKG
-131 TQTKTTPVKTETKT
+131 KT
-145 VSTSKRGTSHT
+145 STSAKT
-156 QNHKA
+156 QAPTQAKTISRPKPKPKA
-161 IANNAAAAGASVG
+161 TGRIAKSAAAAGASVG
-174 AAVGDF
+174 ATVGSY
-180 MQKQAKWGSSY
+180 MQKIAKWGSSY
-191 TPNELAKNIY
+191 TPNELATNIY

-217 ALIKEINPKNVEAVI
+217 ALIKEINPKNAEAVI

-238 PENTKKGSLIN
+238 SKNTKRESLIN
-249 TITSEVRSDKN
+249 TITSEIRSDKE
-260 LRKKAVMHIYDALAT
+260 LRKKAAMHVYNALAT
-275 AKKAPQNKREAF
+275 AKKAPESKRKEF
-287 KAELDKQFDKLIG
+287 QAELDKQFDKLIG
-300 MVDTS
+300 MVDTT

-311 SSLTNNRKISR
+311 AGLSGKAKVSR
-322 GSSKSQRVKAKAGTS
+322 GSATPQRVKAKAGTS
-337 KSGEIRNSI
+337 KSGQIRKSI

-352 DIYNA
+352 EISDA
-357 FYKSRTDSRGVTV
+357 FYKSRTDSRGITV

-375 QMIAAVNKDSTL
+375 QMVAAVNKNSTL
-387 TPAQK
+387 TPTQK

-399 RKAKVDVSGISR
+399 RKAKVNISTISR
-411 PFPAVDKN
+411 PFPNVDKS

-426 KIQEF
+426 KVTEF
-431 KPTGKPNGKVILLNE
+431 KPTGKSNGKVILLNE
-446 GHGGYTSSAF
+446 GHGGFTGSAF
-456 DGGAYSFYEKPKGS
+456 DGGAYSFQEKPKGS
-470 NKYYPLEE
+470 NTYYPIEE
-478 FQVVKPYSRDLTK
+478 FQIVKPYSRDLTK

-504 GEVGNMANRQLVQN
+504 GEVTNMANRQLVQK

-541 GTAKGSG
+541 GTSKGSG
-548 VLYDARDAKDAAL
+548 VLYDKRDVKDTAL
-561 ATSINN
+561 ATSINR

-577 KPAKRPYE
+577 KPAERPYE
-585 EIDSVTKQKKL
+585 EVDTKTKQKKL

-626 LTSANYRNQ
+626 LTSSAYRKQ

>member
-12 TNNKKQVNKERL
+12 ASNKKQINKEKQ
-24 ESITVKPGETLS
+24 ESLTVKPGETLS

-42 SMTNEEFMKWTGLKK
+42 SMSIEEFMQWTGLKK
-57 QTVNIGQVIKF
+57 QSVNVGQVIKF

-103 REYTAS
+103 REYIAS

-116 KNNEHSEK
+116 KLSK
-124 DNTTKAV
+124 VDTKGKTSTSAK
-131 TQTKTTPVKTETKT
+131 TQTPTQAKTISRPKPKPKAT
-145 VSTSKRGTSHT
+145 GT
-156 QNHKA
+156 
-161 IANNAAAAGASVG
+161 IAKSAAAAGASVG
-174 AAVGDF
+174 ATVGSY
-180 MQKQAKWGSSY
+180 MQKIAKWGSSY
-191 TPNELAKNIY
+191 TPNELATNIY

-217 ALIKEINPKNVEAVI
+217 ALIKEINPKNAEAVI

-238 PENTKKGSLIN
+238 SKNTKRESLIN
-249 TITSEVRSDKN
+249 TITSEIRSDKE
-260 LRKKAVMHIYDALAT
+260 LRKKAAMHVYNALAT
-275 AKKAPQNKREAF
+275 AKKAPESKRKEF
-287 KAELDKQFDKLIG
+287 QAELDKQFDKLIG
-300 MVDTS
+300 MVDTT

-311 SSLTNNRKISR
+311 AGLSGKAKVSR
-322 GSSKSQRVKAKAGTS
+322 GSATPQRVKAKVGTS
-337 KSGEIRNSI
+337 KSGQIRKSI

-352 DIYNA
+352 EISDA
-357 FYKSRTDSRGVTV
+357 FYKSRTDSRGITV

-375 QMIAAVNKDSTL
+375 QMVAAVNKNSTL
-387 TPAQK
+387 TPTQK

-399 RKAKVDVSGISR
+399 RKAKVNISTISR
-411 PFPAVDKN
+411 PFPNVDKS

-426 KIQEF
+426 KVTEF
-431 KPTGKPNGKVILLNE
+431 KPTGKSNGKVILLNE
-446 GHGGYTSSAF
+446 GHGGFTGSAF
-456 DGGAYSFYEKPKGS
+456 DGGAYSFQERPKGS
-470 NKYYPLEE
+470 NTYYPIEE
-478 FQVVKPYSRDLTK
+478 FQIVKPYSRDLTK

-504 GEVGNMANRQLVQN
+504 GEVTNMANRQLVQK

-541 GTAKGSG
+541 GSSKGSG
-548 VLYDARDAKDAAL
+548 VLYDKRDAKDTAL
-561 ATSINN
+561 ATSINR

-577 KPAKRPYE
+577 KPAERPYE
-585 EIDSVTKQKKL
+585 EVDTKTKQKKL

-626 LTSANYRNQ
+626 LTSSDYRKQ

>member
-12 TNNKKQVNKERL
+12 ASNKKQINKEKQ
-24 ESITVKPGETLS
+24 ESLTVKPGETLS

-42 SMTNEEFMKWTGLKK
+42 SMSIEEFRQWTGLKK
-57 QTVNIGQVIKF
+57 QSVNVGQVIKF

-103 REYTAS
+103 REYIAS

-116 KNNEHSEK
+116 KPSK
-124 DNTTKAV
+124 VDTKS
-131 TQTKTTPVKTETKT
+131 KT
-145 VSTSKRGTSHT
+145 STSAKT
-156 QNHKA
+156 QAPTQAKTISRPKPKPKA
-161 IANNAAAAGASVG
+161 TGRIAKSAAAAGASVG
-174 AAVGDF
+174 ATVGSY
-180 MQKQAKWGSSY
+180 MQKIAKWGSSY
-191 TPNELAKNIY
+191 TPNELATNIY

-217 ALIKEINPKNVEAVI
+217 ALIKEINPKNAEAVI

-238 PENTKKGSLIN
+238 SKNTKRESLIN
-249 TITSEVRSDKN
+249 TITSEIRSDKE
-260 LRKKAVMHIYDALAT
+260 LRKKAAMHVYNALAT
-275 AKKAPQNKREAF
+275 AKKAPESKRKEF
-287 KAELDKQFDKLIG
+287 QAELDKQFDKLIG
-300 MVDTS
+300 MVDTT

-311 SSLTNNRKISR
+311 AGLSGKAKVSR
-322 GSSKSQRVKAKAGTS
+322 GSATPQRVKAKAGTS
-337 KSGEIRNSI
+337 KSGQIRKSI

-352 DIYNA
+352 EISDA
-357 FYKSRTDSRGVTV
+357 FYKSRTDSRGITV

-375 QMIAAVNKDSTL
+375 QMVAAVNKNSTL
-387 TPAQK
+387 TPTQK

-399 RKAKVDVSGISR
+399 RKAKVNISTISR
-411 PFPAVDKN
+411 PFPNVDKS

-426 KIQEF
+426 KVTEF
-431 KPTGKPNGKVILLNE
+431 KPTGKSNGKVILLNE
-446 GHGGYTSSAF
+446 GHGGFTGSAF
-456 DGGAYSFYEKPKGS
+456 DGGAYSFQERPKGS
-470 NKYYPLEE
+470 NTYYPIEE
-478 FQVVKPYSRDLTK
+478 FQIVKPYSRDLTK

-504 GEVGNMANRQLVQN
+504 GEVTNMANRQLVQK

-541 GTAKGSG
+541 GSSKGSG
-548 VLYDARDAKDAAL
+548 VLYDKRDAKDTAL
-561 ATSINN
+561 ATSINR

-577 KPAKRPYE
+577 KPAERPYE
-585 EIDSVTKQKKL
+585 EVDTKTKQKKL

-626 LTSANYRNQ
+626 LTSSAYRKQ

>member
-12 TNNKKQVNKERL
+12 ASNKKQINKEKQ
-24 ESITVKPGETLS
+24 ESLTVKPGETLS

-42 SMTNEEFMKWTGLKK
+42 SMSIEEFMQWTGLKK
-57 QTVNIGQVIKF
+57 QSVNVGQVIKF

-81 LIRKYNMTFDEFG
+81 LIRKYNMTFEEFG

-103 REYTAS
+103 REYIAS

-116 KNNEHSEK
+116 KPSK
-124 DNTTKAV
+124 VNTKG
-131 TQTKTTPVKTETKT
+131 KT
-145 VSTSKRGTSHT
+145 STSAKT
-156 QNHKA
+156 QAPTQAKTISRPKPKPKA
-161 IANNAAAAGASVG
+161 TGRIAKSAAAAGASVG
-174 AAVGDF
+174 ATVGSY
-180 MQKQAKWGSSY
+180 MQKIAKWGSSY
-191 TPNELAKNIY
+191 TPNELATNIY

-217 ALIKEINPKNVEAVI
+217 ALIKEINPKNAEAVI

-238 PENTKKGSLIN
+238 SKNTKRESLIN
-249 TITSEVRSDKN
+249 TITSEIRSDKE
-260 LRKKAVMHIYDALAT
+260 LRKKAAMHVYNALAT
-275 AKKAPQNKREAF
+275 AKKAPESKRKEF
-287 KAELDKQFDKLIG
+287 QAELNKQFDKLIG
-300 MVDTS
+300 MVDTT

-311 SSLTNNRKISR
+311 AGLSGKAKVSR
-322 GSSKSQRVKAKAGTS
+322 GSATPQRVKAKAGTS
-337 KSGEIRNSI
+337 KSGQIRKSI

-352 DIYNA
+352 EISDA
-357 FYKSRTDSRGVTV
+357 FYKSRTDSRGITV

-375 QMIAAVNKDSTL
+375 QMVAAVNKNSTL
-387 TPAQK
+387 TPTQK

-399 RKAKVDVSGISR
+399 RRAKVNISTISR
-411 PFPAVDKN
+411 PFPNVDKS

-426 KIQEF
+426 KVTEF
-431 KPTGKPNGKVILLNE
+431 KPTGKSNGKVILLNE
-446 GHGGYTSSAF
+446 GHGGFTGSAF
-456 DGGAYSFYEKPKGS
+456 DGGAYSFQERPKGS
-470 NKYYPLEE
+470 NTYYPIEE
-478 FQVVKPYSRDLTK
+478 FQIVKPYSRDLTK

-504 GEVGNMANRQLVQN
+504 GEVTNMANRQLVQK

-541 GTAKGSG
+541 GTSKGSG
-548 VLYDARDAKDAAL
+548 VLYDKRDAKDTAL
-561 ATSINN
+561 ATSINR

-577 KPAKRPYE
+577 KPAERPYE
-585 EIDSVTKQKKL
+585 EVDTKTKQKKL

-626 LTSANYRNQ
+626 LTSSDYRKQ

>member
-12 TNNKKQVNKERL
+12 ASNKKQINKEKQ
-24 ESITVKPGETLS
+24 ESLTVKPGETLS

-42 SMTNEEFMKWTGLKK
+42 SMSIEEFMQWTGLKK
-57 QTVNIGQVIKF
+57 QSVNVGQVIKF

-81 LIRKYNMTFDEFG
+81 LIRKHNMTFEEFG

-103 REYTAS
+103 REYIAS

-116 KNNEHSEK
+116 KPSK
-124 DNTTKAV
+124 VDTKS
-131 TQTKTTPVKTETKT
+131 KT
-145 VSTSKRGTSHT
+145 STSAKT
-156 QNHKA
+156 QAPTQAKTISRPKPKPKA
-161 IANNAAAAGASVG
+161 TGKIAKSAAAAGASVG
-174 AAVGDF
+174 ATVGSY
-180 MQKQAKWGSSY
+180 MQKIAKWGSSY
-191 TPNELAKNIY
+191 TPNELATNIY

-217 ALIKEINPKNVEAVI
+217 ALIKEINPKNAEAVI

-238 PENTKKGSLIN
+238 SKNTKRESLIN
-249 TITSEVRSDKN
+249 TITSEIRSDKE
-260 LRKKAVMHIYDALAT
+260 LRKKAAMHVYNALAT
-275 AKKAPQNKREAF
+275 AKKAPESKRKEF
-287 KAELDKQFDKLIG
+287 QAELDKQFDKLIG
-300 MVDTS
+300 MVDTT

-311 SSLTNNRKISR
+311 AGLSGKAKVSR
-322 GSSKSQRVKAKAGTS
+322 GSATPQRVKAKAGTS
-337 KSGEIRNSI
+337 KSGQIRKSI

-352 DIYNA
+352 EISDA
-357 FYKSRTDSRGVTV
+357 FYKSRTDSRGITV

-375 QMIAAVNKDSTL
+375 QMVAAVNKNSTL
-387 TPAQK
+387 TPTQK

-399 RKAKVDVSGISR
+399 RKAKVNISTISR
-411 PFPAVDKN
+411 PFPNVDKS

-426 KIQEF
+426 KVTEF
-431 KPTGKPNGKVILLNE
+431 KPTGKSNGKVILLNE
-446 GHGGYTSSAF
+446 GHGGFTGSAF
-456 DGGAYSFYEKPKGS
+456 DGGAYSFQERPKGS
-470 NKYYPLEE
+470 NTYYPIEE
-478 FQVVKPYSRDLTK
+478 FQIVKPYSRDLTK

-504 GEVGNMANRQLVQN
+504 GEVTNMANRQLVQK

-541 GTAKGSG
+541 GTSKGSG
-548 VLYDARDAKDAAL
+548 VLYDKRDAKDTAL
-561 ATSINN
+561 ATSINK

-577 KPAKRPYE
+577 KPAERPYE
-585 EIDSVTKQKKL
+585 EVDTKTKQKKL

-626 LTSANYRNQ
+626 LTSSAYRKQ

>member
-12 TNNKKQVNKERL
+12 ASNKKQINKEKQ
-24 ESITVKPGETLS
+24 ESLTVKPGETLS

-42 SMTNEEFMKWTGLKK
+42 SMSIEEFMQWTGLKK
-57 QTVNIGQVIKF
+57 QSVNVGQVIKF

-81 LIRKYNMTFDEFG
+81 LIRKYNMTFEEFG

-103 REYTAS
+103 REYIAS

-116 KNNEHSEK
+116 KPSK
-124 DNTTKAV
+124 VNTKG
-131 TQTKTTPVKTETKT
+131 KT
-145 VSTSKRGTSHT
+145 STSAKT
-156 QNHKA
+156 QAPTQAKTISRPKPKPKA
-161 IANNAAAAGASVG
+161 TGRIAKSAAAASASVG
-174 AAVGDF
+174 ATVGSY
-180 MQKQAKWGSSY
+180 MQKIAKWGSSY
-191 TPNELAKNIY
+191 TPNELATNIY

-217 ALIKEINPKNVEAVI
+217 ALIKEINPKNAEAVI

-238 PENTKKGSLIN
+238 SKNTKRESLIN
-249 TITSEVRSDKN
+249 TITSEIRSDKE
-260 LRKKAVMHIYDALAT
+260 LRKKAAMHVYNALAT
-275 AKKAPQNKREAF
+275 AKKAPESKRKEF
-287 KAELDKQFDKLIG
+287 QAELDKQFDKLIG
-300 MVDTS
+300 MVDTT

-311 SSLTNNRKISR
+311 AGLSGKAKVSR
-322 GSSKSQRVKAKAGTS
+322 GSATPQRVKAKAGTS
-337 KSGEIRNSI
+337 KSGQIRKSI

-352 DIYNA
+352 EISDA
-357 FYKSRTDSRGVTV
+357 FYKSRTDSRGITV

-375 QMIAAVNKDSTL
+375 QMVAAVNKNSTL
-387 TPAQK
+387 TPTQK

-399 RKAKVDVSGISR
+399 RKAKVDISTISR
-411 PFPAVDKN
+411 PFPNVDKS

-426 KIQEF
+426 KVTEF
-431 KPTGKPNGKVILLNE
+431 KPTGKSNGKVILLNE
-446 GHGGYTSSAF
+446 DHGGFTGSAF
-456 DGGAYSFYEKPKGS
+456 DGGAYSFQERPKGS
-470 NKYYPLEE
+470 NTYYPIEE
-478 FQVVKPYSRDLTK
+478 FQIVKPYSRDLTK

-504 GEVGNMANRQLVQN
+504 GEVTNMANRQLVQK

-541 GTAKGSG
+541 GTSKGSG
-548 VLYDARDAKDAAL
+548 VLYDKRDAKDTAL
-561 ATSINN
+561 ATSINK

-577 KPAKRPYE
+577 KPAERPYE
-585 EIDSVTKQKKL
+585 EVDTKTKQKKL

-626 LTSANYRNQ
+626 LTSSDYRKQ

>member
-12 TNNKKQVNKERL
+12 ASNKKQINKEKQ
-24 ESITVKPGETLS
+24 ESLTVKPGETLS

-42 SMTNEEFMKWTGLKK
+42 SMSIEEFRQWTGLKK
-57 QTVNIGQVIKF
+57 QSVNVGQVIKF

-103 REYTAS
+103 REYIAS

-116 KNNEHSEK
+116 KPSK
-124 DNTTKAV
+124 VDTKG
-131 TQTKTTPVKTETKT
+131 KT
-145 VSTSKRGTSHT
+145 STSAKT
-156 QNHKA
+156 QAPTQAKTISRPKPKPKA
-161 IANNAAAAGASVG
+161 TGRIAKSAAAAGASVG
-174 AAVGDF
+174 ATVGSY
-180 MQKQAKWGSSY
+180 MQKIAKWGSSY
-191 TPNELAKNIY
+191 TPNELATNIY

-217 ALIKEINPKNVEAVI
+217 ALIKEINPKNAEAVI

-238 PENTKKGSLIN
+238 SKNTKHESLIN
-249 TITSEVRSDKN
+249 TITSEIRSDKE
-260 LRKKAVMHIYDALAT
+260 LRKKAVMHVYNALAT
-275 AKKAPQNKREAF
+275 AKKAPKSKRKEF
-287 KAELDKQFDKLIG
+287 QAELDKQFDKLIG
-300 MVDTS
+300 MVDTT

-311 SSLTNNRKISR
+311 AGLSGKAKVSR
-322 GSSKSQRVKAKAGTS
+322 GSATPQRVKAKAGTS
-337 KSGEIRNSI
+337 KSGQLRKSI

-352 DIYNA
+352 EISDA
-357 FYKSRTDSRGVTV
+357 FYKSRTDSRGITV

-375 QMIAAVNKDSTL
+375 QMVAAVNKNSTL
-387 TPAQK
+387 TPTQK

-399 RKAKVDVSGISR
+399 RKAKVNISTISR
-411 PFPAVDKN
+411 PFPNVDKS

-426 KIQEF
+426 KVTEF
-431 KPTGKPNGKVILLNE
+431 KPTGKSNGKVILLNE
-446 GHGGYTSSAF
+446 GHGGFTGSAF
-456 DGGAYSFYEKPKGS
+456 DGGAYSFQERPKGS
-470 NKYYPLEE
+470 NTYYPIEE
-478 FQVVKPYSRDLTK
+478 FQIVKPYSRDLTK

-504 GEVGNMANRQLVQN
+504 GEVTNMANRQLVQK

-541 GTAKGSG
+541 GTSKGSG
-548 VLYDARDAKDAAL
+548 VLYDKRDAKDTAL
-561 ATSINN
+561 ATSINR

-577 KPAKRPYE
+577 KPAERPYE
-585 EIDSVTKQKKL
+585 EVDTKTKQKKL

-626 LTSANYRNQ
+626 LTSSDYRKQ

>member
-12 TNNKKQVNKERL
+12 ASNKKQINKEKQ
-24 ESITVKPGETLS
+24 ESLTVKPGETLS

-42 SMTNEEFMKWTGLKK
+42 SMSIEEFMQWTGLKK
-57 QTVNIGQVIKF
+57 QSVNVGQVIKF

-116 KNNEHSEK
+116 KPSK
-124 DNTTKAV
+124 VDTKG
-131 TQTKTTPVKTETKT
+131 KT
-145 VSTSKRGTSHT
+145 STSAKT
-156 QNHKA
+156 QAPTQAKTISRPKPKPKA
-161 IANNAAAAGASVG
+161 TGRIAKSAAAAGASVG
-174 AAVGDF
+174 ATVGSY
-180 MQKQAKWGSSY
+180 MQKIAKWGSSY
-191 TPNELAKNIY
+191 TPNELATNIY

-217 ALIKEINPKNVEAVI
+217 ALIKEINPKNAEAVI

-238 PENTKKGSLIN
+238 SKNTKRESLIN
-249 TITSEVRSDKN
+249 TITSEIRSDKN

-275 AKKAPQNKREAF
+275 AKKAPQTKREAF

-300 MVDTS
+300 MVDTT

-311 SSLTNNRKISR
+311 AGLSGNAKVSR
-322 GSSKSQRVKAKAGTS
+322 GSATPQRVKAKAGTS
-337 KSGEIRNSI
+337 KSGQIRKSI

-352 DIYNA
+352 EISDA
-357 FYKSRTDSRGVTV
+357 FYKSRTDSRGITV

-375 QMIAAVNKDSTL
+375 QMVAAVNKNSTL
-387 TPAQK
+387 TPTQK

-399 RKAKVDVSGISR
+399 RKAKVNISTISR
-411 PFPAVDKN
+411 PFPNVDKS

-426 KIQEF
+426 KVTEF
-431 KPTGKPNGKVILLNE
+431 KPTGKSNGKVILLNE
-446 GHGGYTSSAF
+446 GHGGFTGSAF
-456 DGGAYSFYEKPKGS
+456 DGGAYSFQERPKGS
-470 NKYYPLEE
+470 NTYYPIEE
-478 FQVVKPYSRDLTK
+478 FQIVKPYSRDLTK

-504 GEVGNMANRQLVQN
+504 GEVTNMANRQLVQK

-541 GTAKGSG
+541 GTSKGSG
-548 VLYDARDAKDAAL
+548 VLYDKRDAKDTAL
-561 ATSINN
+561 ATSINR

-577 KPAKRPYE
+577 KPAERPYE
-585 EIDSVTKQKKL
+585 EVDTKTKQKKL

-626 LTSANYRNQ
+626 LTSSAYRKQ

>member
-12 TNNKKQVNKERL
+12 ASNKKQINKEKQ
-24 ESITVKPGETLS
+24 ESLTVKPGETLS

-42 SMTNEEFMKWTGLKK
+42 SMSIEEFMQWTGLKK
-57 QTVNIGQVIKF
+57 QSVNVGQVIKF

-103 REYTAS
+103 REYIAS

-116 KNNEHSEK
+116 KPSK
-124 DNTTKAV
+124 VDTKG
-131 TQTKTTPVKTETKT
+131 KT
-145 VSTSKRGTSHT
+145 STSAKT
-156 QNHKA
+156 QAPTQAKTISRPKPKPKA
-161 IANNAAAAGASVG
+161 TGRIAKSAAAAGASVG
-174 AAVGDF
+174 ATVGSY
-180 MQKQAKWGSSY
+180 MQKIAKWGSSY
-191 TPNELAKNIY
+191 TPNELATNIY

-217 ALIKEINPKNVEAVI
+217 ALIKEINPKNAEAVI

-238 PENTKKGSLIN
+238 SKNTKRESLIN
-249 TITSEVRSDKN
+249 TITSEIRSDKE
-260 LRKKAVMHIYDALAT
+260 LRKKAAMHVYNALAT
-275 AKKAPQNKREAF
+275 AKKAPESKRKEF
-287 KAELDKQFDKLIG
+287 QAELDKQFDKLIG
-300 MVDTS
+300 MVDTT

-311 SSLTNNRKISR
+311 AGLSGKAKVSR
-322 GSSKSQRVKAKAGTS
+322 GSATPQRVKAKAGTS
-337 KSGEIRNSI
+337 KSGQIRKSI

-352 DIYNA
+352 EISDA
-357 FYKSRTDSRGVTV
+357 FYKSRTDSRGITV

-375 QMIAAVNKDSTL
+375 QMVAAVNKNSTL
-387 TPAQK
+387 TPTQK

-399 RKAKVDVSGISR
+399 RKAKVNISTISR
-411 PFPAVDKN
+411 PFPNVDKS

-426 KIQEF
+426 KVTEF
-431 KPTGKPNGKVILLNE
+431 KPTGKSNGKVILLNE
-446 GHGGYTSSAF
+446 GHGGFTGSAF
-456 DGGAYSFYEKPKGS
+456 DGGAYSFQERPKGS
-470 NKYYPLEE
+470 NTYYPIEE
-478 FQVVKPYSRDLTK
+478 FQIVKPYSRDLTK

-504 GEVGNMANRQLVQN
+504 GEVTNMANRQLVQK

-541 GTAKGSG
+541 GTSKGSG
-548 VLYDARDAKDAAL
+548 VLYDKRDAKDTAL
-561 ATSINN
+561 ATSINK

-577 KPAKRPYE
+577 KPAERPYE
-585 EIDSVTKQKKL
+585 EVDTKTKQKKL

-626 LTSANYRNQ
+626 LTSSAYRKQ

>member
-12 TNNKKQVNKERL
+12 ASNKKQINKEKQ
-24 ESITVKPGETLS
+24 ESLTVKPGETLS

-42 SMTNEEFMKWTGLKK
+42 SMSIEEFMQWTGLKK
-57 QTVNIGQVIKF
+57 QSVNVGQVIKF

-81 LIRKYNMTFDEFG
+81 LIRKHNMTFDEFG

-103 REYTAS
+103 REYIAS

-116 KNNEHSEK
+116 KPSK
-124 DNTTKAV
+124 VDTKS
-131 TQTKTTPVKTETKT
+131 KT
-145 VSTSKRGTSHT
+145 STSAKT
-156 QNHKA
+156 QAPTQAKTISRPKPKPKA
-161 IANNAAAAGASVG
+161 TGRIAKSAAAAGASVG
-174 AAVGDF
+174 ATVGSY
-180 MQKQAKWGSSY
+180 MQKIAKWGSSY
-191 TPNELAKNIY
+191 TPNELATNIY

-217 ALIKEINPKNVEAVI
+217 ALIKEINPKNAEAVI

-238 PENTKKGSLIN
+238 SKNTKRESLIN
-249 TITSEVRSDKN
+249 TITSEIRSDKE
-260 LRKKAVMHIYDALAT
+260 LRKKAAMHVYNALAT
-275 AKKAPQNKREAF
+275 AKKAPESKRKEF
-287 KAELDKQFDKLIG
+287 QAELDKQFDKLIG
-300 MVDTS
+300 MVDTT

-311 SSLTNNRKISR
+311 AGLSGKAKVSR
-322 GSSKSQRVKAKAGTS
+322 GSATPQRVKAKAGTS
-337 KSGEIRNSI
+337 KSGQIRKSI

-352 DIYNA
+352 EISDA
-357 FYKSRTDSRGVTV
+357 FYKSRTDSRGITV

-375 QMIAAVNKDSTL
+375 QMVAAVNKNSTL
-387 TPAQK
+387 TPTQK

-399 RKAKVDVSGISR
+399 RKAKVDISTISR
-411 PFPAVDKN
+411 PFPNVDKS

-426 KIQEF
+426 KVTEF
-431 KPTGKPNGKVILLNE
+431 KPTGKSNGKVILLNE
-446 GHGGYTSSAF
+446 GHGGFTGSAF
-456 DGGAYSFYEKPKGS
+456 DGGAYSFQERPKGS
-470 NKYYPLEE
+470 NTYYPIEE
-478 FQVVKPYSRDLTK
+478 FQIVKPYSRDLTK

-504 GEVGNMANRQLVQN
+504 GEVTNMANRQLVQK

-541 GTAKGSG
+541 GSSKGSG
-548 VLYDARDAKDAAL
+548 VLYDKRDAKDTAL
-561 ATSINN
+561 ATSINR

-577 KPAKRPYE
+577 KPAERPYE
-585 EIDSVTKQKKL
+585 EVDTKTKQKKL

-626 LTSANYRNQ
+626 LTSSDYRKQ

>member
-12 TNNKKQVNKERL
+12 ASNKKQINKEKQ
-24 ESITVKPGETLS
+24 ESLTVKPGETLS

-42 SMTNEEFMKWTGLKK
+42 SMSIEEFRQWTGLKK
-57 QTVNIGQVIKF
+57 QSVNVGQVIKF

-81 LIRKYNMTFDEFG
+81 LIRKYNMTFEEFG

-103 REYTAS
+103 REYIAS

-116 KNNEHSEK
+116 KPSK
-124 DNTTKAV
+124 VNTKG
-131 TQTKTTPVKTETKT
+131 KT
-145 VSTSKRGTSHT
+145 STSAKT
-156 QNHKA
+156 QAPTQAKTISRPKPKPKA
-161 IANNAAAAGASVG
+161 TGRIAKSAAAAGASVG
-174 AAVGDF
+174 ATVGSY
-180 MQKQAKWGSSY
+180 MQKIAKWGSSY
-191 TPNELAKNIY
+191 TPNELATNIY

-217 ALIKEINPKNVEAVI
+217 ALIKEINPKNAEAVI

-238 PENTKKGSLIN
+238 SKNTKRESLIN
-249 TITSEVRSDKN
+249 TITSEIRSDKE
-260 LRKKAVMHIYDALAT
+260 LRKKAAMHVYNALAT
-275 AKKAPQNKREAF
+275 AKKAPESKRKEF
-287 KAELDKQFDKLIG
+287 QAELDKQFDKLIG
-300 MVDTS
+300 MVDTT

-311 SSLTNNRKISR
+311 AGLSGKAKVSR
-322 GSSKSQRVKAKAGTS
+322 GSATPQRVKAKAGTS
-337 KSGEIRNSI
+337 KSGQIRKSI

-352 DIYNA
+352 EISDA
-357 FYKSRTDSRGVTV
+357 FYKSRTDSRGITV

-375 QMIAAVNKDSTL
+375 QMVAAVNKNSTL
-387 TPAQK
+387 TPTQK

-399 RKAKVDVSGISR
+399 RKAKVNISTISR
-411 PFPAVDKN
+411 PFPNVDKS

-426 KIQEF
+426 KVTEF
-431 KPTGKPNGKVILLNE
+431 KPTGKSNGKVILLNE
-446 GHGGYTSSAF
+446 GHGGFTGSAF
-456 DGGAYSFYEKPKGS
+456 DGGAYSFQERPKGS
-470 NKYYPLEE
+470 NTYYPIEE
-478 FQVVKPYSRDLTK
+478 FQIVKPYSRDLTK

-504 GEVGNMANRQLVQN
+504 GEVTNMANRQLVQK

-541 GTAKGSG
+541 GTSKGSG
-548 VLYDARDAKDAAL
+548 VLYDKRDAKDTAL
-561 ATSINN
+561 ATSINK

-577 KPAKRPYE
+577 KPAERPYE
-585 EIDSVTKQKKL
+585 EVDTKTKQKKL

-626 LTSANYRNQ
+626 LTSSDYRKQ

>member
-12 TNNKKQVNKERL
+12 ASNKKQINKEKQ
-24 ESITVKPGETLS
+24 ESLTVKPGETLS

-42 SMTNEEFMKWTGLKK
+42 SMSIEEFMQWTGLKK
-57 QTVNIGQVIKF
+57 QSVNVGQVIKF

-81 LIRKYNMTFDEFG
+81 LIRKYNMTFEEFG

-103 REYTAS
+103 REYIAS

-116 KNNEHSEK
+116 KPSK
-124 DNTTKAV
+124 VDTKS
-131 TQTKTTPVKTETKT
+131 KT
-145 VSTSKRGTSHT
+145 STSAKT
-156 QNHKA
+156 QAPTQAKTISRPKPKPKA
-161 IANNAAAAGASVG
+161 TGRIAKSAAAAGASVG
-174 AAVGDF
+174 ATVGSY
-180 MQKQAKWGSSY
+180 MQKIAKWGSSY
-191 TPNELAKNIY
+191 TPNELATNIY

-217 ALIKEINPKNVEAVI
+217 ALIKEINPKNAEAVI

-238 PENTKKGSLIN
+238 SKNTKRESLIN
-249 TITSEVRSDKN
+249 TITSEIRSDKE
-260 LRKKAVMHIYDALAT
+260 LRKKAAMHVYNALAT
-275 AKKAPQNKREAF
+275 AKKAPESKRKEF
-287 KAELDKQFDKLIG
+287 QAELDKQFDKLIG
-300 MVDTS
+300 MVDTT

-311 SSLTNNRKISR
+311 AGLSGNAKVSR
-322 GSSKSQRVKAKAGTS
+322 GSATPQRVKAKAGTS
-337 KSGEIRNSI
+337 KSGQIRKSI

-352 DIYNA
+352 EISDA
-357 FYKSRTDSRGVTV
+357 FYKSRTDSRGITV

-375 QMIAAVNKDSTL
+375 QMVAAVNKDSTL
-387 TPAQK
+387 TPTQK

-399 RKAKVDVSGISR
+399 RKAKVDISTISR
-411 PFPAVDKN
+411 PFPKVDKS

-426 KIQEF
+426 KVTEF
-431 KPTGKPNGKVILLNE
+431 KPTGKSNGKVILLNE
-446 GHGGYTSSAF
+446 GHGGFTGSAF
-456 DGGAYSFYEKPKGS
+456 DGGAYSFQEKPKGS
-470 NKYYPLEE
+470 NTYYPIEE
-478 FQVVKPYSRDLTK
+478 FQIVKPYSRDLTK

-504 GEVGNMANRQLVQN
+504 GEVTNMANRQLVQK

-541 GTAKGSG
+541 GTSKGSG
-548 VLYDARDAKDAAL
+548 VLYDKRDAKDTAL
-561 ATSINN
+561 ATSINK

-577 KPAKRPYE
+577 KPAERPYE
-585 EIDSVTKQKKL
+585 EVDTKTKQKKL

-626 LTSANYRNQ
+626 LTSSDYRKQ

>member
-12 TNNKKQVNKERL
+12 AINKKQINKEKQETL
-24 ESITVKPGETLS
+24 TVKPGETLS

-42 SMTNEEFMKWTGLKK
+42 SMSIEEFMQWTGLKK
-57 QTVNIGQVIKF
+57 QSVNVGQVIKF

-81 LIRKYNMTFDEFG
+81 LIRKYNMTFEEFG

-103 REYTAS
+103 REYIAS

-116 KNNEHSEK
+116 KPSK
-124 DNTTKAV
+124 VDTKS
-131 TQTKTTPVKTETKT
+131 KT
-145 VSTSKRGTSHT
+145 STSAKT
-156 QNHKA
+156 QAPTQAKTISRPKPKPKA
-161 IANNAAAAGASVG
+161 TGRIAKSAAAAGASVG
-174 AAVGDF
+174 ATVGSY
-180 MQKQAKWGSSY
+180 MQKIAKWGSSY
-191 TPNELAKNIY
+191 TPNELATNIY

-217 ALIKEINPKNVEAVI
+217 ALIKEINPKNAEAVI

-238 PENTKKGSLIN
+238 SKNTKRESLIN
-249 TITSEVRSDKN
+249 TITSEIRSDKE
-260 LRKKAVMHIYDALAT
+260 LRKKAAMHVYNALAT
-275 AKKAPQNKREAF
+275 AKKAPESKRKEF
-287 KAELDKQFDKLIG
+287 QAELDKQFDKLIG
-300 MVDTS
+300 MVDTT

-311 SSLTNNRKISR
+311 AGLSGKAKVSR
-322 GSSKSQRVKAKAGTS
+322 GSATPQRVKAKAGTS
-337 KSGEIRNSI
+337 KSGQIRKSI

-352 DIYNA
+352 EISDA
-357 FYKSRTDSRGVTV
+357 FYKSRTDSRGITV

-375 QMIAAVNKDSTL
+375 QMVAAVNKNSTL
-387 TPAQK
+387 TPTQK

-399 RKAKVDVSGISR
+399 RKAKVNISTISR
-411 PFPAVDKN
+411 PFPNVDKS

-426 KIQEF
+426 KVTEF
-431 KPTGKPNGKVILLNE
+431 KPTGKSNGKVILLNE
-446 GHGGYTSSAF
+446 GHGGFTGSAF
-456 DGGAYSFYEKPKGS
+456 DGGAYSFQERPKGS
-470 NKYYPLEE
+470 NTYYPIEE
-478 FQVVKPYSRDLTK
+478 FQIVKPYSRDLTK

-504 GEVGNMANRQLVQN
+504 GEVTNMANRQLVQK

-541 GTAKGSG
+541 GTSKGSG
-548 VLYDARDAKDAAL
+548 VLYDKRDAKDTAL
-561 ATSINN
+561 ATSINR

-577 KPAKRPYE
+577 KPAERPYE
-585 EIDSVTKQKKL
+585 EVDTKNKQKKL

-626 LTSANYRNQ
+626 LTSSDYRKQ

>member
-12 TNNKKQVNKERL
+12 ASNKKQINKEKQ
-24 ESITVKPGETLS
+24 ESLTVKPGETLS

-42 SMTNEEFMKWTGLKK
+42 SMSIEEFMQWTGLKK
-57 QTVNIGQVIKF
+57 QSVNVGQVIKF

-103 REYTAS
+103 REYIAS

-116 KNNEHSEK
+116 KPSK
-124 DNTTKAV
+124 VDTKG
-131 TQTKTTPVKTETKT
+131 KT
-145 VSTSKRGTSHT
+145 STSAKT
-156 QNHKA
+156 QAPTQAKTISRPKPKPKA
-161 IANNAAAAGASVG
+161 TGRIAKSAAAAGASVG
-174 AAVGDF
+174 ATVGSY
-180 MQKQAKWGSSY
+180 MQKIAKWGSSY
-191 TPNELAKNIY
+191 TPNELATNIY

-217 ALIKEINPKNVEAVI
+217 ALIKEINPKNAEAVI

-238 PENTKKGSLIN
+238 SKNTKRESLIN
-249 TITSEVRSDKN
+249 TITSEIRSDKE
-260 LRKKAVMHIYDALAT
+260 LRKKAAMHVYNALAT
-275 AKKAPQNKREAF
+275 AKKAPESKRKEF
-287 KAELDKQFDKLIG
+287 QAELDRQFNKLIG
-300 MVDTS
+300 MVDTT

-311 SSLTNNRKISR
+311 AGLSGKAKVSR
-322 GSSKSQRVKAKAGTS
+322 GSATPQRVKAKAGTS
-337 KSGEIRNSI
+337 KSGQIRKSI

-352 DIYNA
+352 EISDA
-357 FYKSRTDSRGVTV
+357 FYKSRTDSRGITV

-375 QMIAAVNKDSTL
+375 QMVAAVNKNSTL
-387 TPAQK
+387 TPTQK

-399 RKAKVDVSGISR
+399 RKAKVNISTISR
-411 PFPAVDKN
+411 PFPNVDKS

-426 KIQEF
+426 KVTEF
-431 KPTGKPNGKVILLNE
+431 KPTRKSNGKVILLNE
-446 GHGGYTSSAF
+446 GHGGFTGSAF
-456 DGGAYSFYEKPKGS
+456 DGGAYSFQERPKGS
-470 NKYYPLEE
+470 NTYYPIEE
-478 FQVVKPYSRDLTK
+478 FQIVKPYSRDLTK

-504 GEVGNMANRQLVQN
+504 GEVTNMANRQLVQK

-541 GTAKGSG
+541 GTSKGSG
-548 VLYDARDAKDAAL
+548 VLYDKRDAKDTAL
-561 ATSINN
+561 ATSINR

-577 KPAKRPYE
+577 KPAERPYE
-585 EIDSVTKQKKL
+585 EVDTKTKQKKL

-626 LTSANYRNQ
+626 LTSSAYRKQ

>member
-12 TNNKKQVNKERL
+12 ASNKKQINKEKQ
-24 ESITVKPGETLS
+24 ESLTVKPGETLS

-42 SMTNEEFMKWTGLKK
+42 SMSIEEFMQWTGLKK
-57 QTVNIGQVIKF
+57 QSVNVGQVIKF

-81 LIRKYNMTFDEFG
+81 LIRKHNMTFEEFG

-103 REYTAS
+103 REYIAS

-116 KNNEHSEK
+116 KPSK
-124 DNTTKAV
+124 VNTKG
-131 TQTKTTPVKTETKT
+131 KT
-145 VSTSKRGTSHT
+145 STSAKT
-156 QNHKA
+156 QAPTQAKTISRPKPKPKA
-161 IANNAAAAGASVG
+161 TGRIAKSAAAAGASVG
-174 AAVGDF
+174 ATVGSY
-180 MQKQAKWGSSY
+180 MQKIAKWGSSY
-191 TPNELAKNIY
+191 TPNELATNIY
-201 TKAEEH
+201 TKAAAH

-217 ALIKEINPKNVEAVI
+217 ALIKEINPKNAEAVI

-238 PENTKKGSLIN
+238 SKNTKRESLIN
-249 TITSEVRSDKN
+249 TITSEIRSDKE
-260 LRKKAVMHIYDALAT
+260 LRKKAAMHVYNALAT
-275 AKKAPQNKREAF
+275 AKKAPESKRKEF
-287 KAELDKQFDKLIG
+287 QAELNKQFDKLIG
-300 MVDTS
+300 MVDTT

-311 SSLTNNRKISR
+311 AGLSGKAKVSR
-322 GSSKSQRVKAKAGTS
+322 GSATPQRVKAKAGTS
-337 KSGEIRNSI
+337 KSGQIRKSI

-352 DIYNA
+352 EISDA
-357 FYKSRTDSRGVTV
+357 FYKSRTDSRGITV

-375 QMIAAVNKDSTL
+375 QMVAAVNKNSTL
-387 TPAQK
+387 TPTQK

-399 RKAKVDVSGISR
+399 RKAKVNISTISR
-411 PFPAVDKN
+411 PFPNVDKS

-426 KIQEF
+426 KVTEF
-431 KPTGKPNGKVILLNE
+431 KPTGKSNGKVILLNE
-446 GHGGYTSSAF
+446 GHGGFTGSAF
-456 DGGAYSFYEKPKGS
+456 DGGAYSFQEKPKGS
-470 NKYYPLEE
+470 NTYYPIEE
-478 FQVVKPYSRDLTK
+478 FQIVKPYSRDLTK

-504 GEVGNMANRQLVQN
+504 GEVTNMANRQLVQK

-541 GTAKGSG
+541 GTSKGSG
-548 VLYDARDAKDAAL
+548 VLYDKRDAKDTAL
-561 ATSINN
+561 ATSINR

-577 KPAKRPYE
+577 KPAERPYE
-585 EIDSVTKQKKL
+585 EVDTKTKQKKL

-626 LTSANYRNQ
+626 LTSSAYRKQ

>member
-12 TNNKKQVNKERL
+12 ASNKKQINKEKQ
-24 ESITVKPGETLS
+24 ESLTVKPGETLS

-42 SMTNEEFMKWTGLKK
+42 SMSIEEFRQWTGLKK
-57 QTVNIGQVIKF
+57 QSVNVGQVIRF

-103 REYTAS
+103 REYIAS

-116 KNNEHSEK
+116 KPSK
-124 DNTTKAV
+124 VDTKG
-131 TQTKTTPVKTETKT
+131 KT
-145 VSTSKRGTSHT
+145 STSAKT
-156 QNHKA
+156 QAPTQAKTISRPKPKPKA
-161 IANNAAAAGASVG
+161 TGRIAKSAAAAGASVG
-174 AAVGDF
+174 ATVGSY
-180 MQKQAKWGSSY
+180 MQKIAKWGSSY
-191 TPNELAKNIY
+191 TPNELATNIY

-217 ALIKEINPKNVEAVI
+217 ALIKEINPKNAEAVI

-238 PENTKKGSLIN
+238 SKNTKRESLIN
-249 TITSEVRSDKN
+249 TITSEIRSDKE
-260 LRKKAVMHIYDALAT
+260 LRKKAAMHVYNALAT
-275 AKKAPQNKREAF
+275 AKKAPESKRKEF
-287 KAELDKQFDKLIG
+287 QAELDKQFDKLIG
-300 MVDTS
+300 MVDTT

-311 SSLTNNRKISR
+311 AGLSGKAKVSR
-322 GSSKSQRVKAKAGTS
+322 GSATPQRVKAKAGTS
-337 KSGEIRNSI
+337 KSGQIRKSI

-352 DIYNA
+352 EISDA
-357 FYKSRTDSRGVTV
+357 FYKSRTDSRGITV

-375 QMIAAVNKDSTL
+375 QMVAAVNKNSTL
-387 TPAQK
+387 TPTQK
-392 QQQIAKI
+392 QQQITKI
-399 RKAKVDVSGISR
+399 RKAKVNISTISR
-411 PFPAVDKN
+411 PFPNVDKS

-426 KIQEF
+426 KVTEF
-431 KPTGKPNGKVILLNE
+431 KPTGKSNGKVILLNE
-446 GHGGYTSSAF
+446 GHGGFTGSAF
-456 DGGAYSFYEKPKGS
+456 DGGAYSFQEKPKGS
-470 NKYYPLEE
+470 NTYYPIEE
-478 FQVVKPYSRDLTK
+478 FQIVKPYSRDLTK

-504 GEVGNMANRQLVQN
+504 GEVTNMANRQLVQK

-541 GTAKGSG
+541 GSSKGSG
-548 VLYDARDAKDAAL
+548 VLYDKRDAKDTAL
-561 ATSINN
+561 ATSINK

-577 KPAKRPYE
+577 KPAERPYE
-585 EIDSVTKQKKL
+585 EVDTKTKQKKL

-626 LTSANYRNQ
+626 LTSSAYRKQ

>member
-12 TNNKKQVNKERL
+12 ASNKKQINKEKQ
-24 ESITVKPGETLS
+24 ESLTVKPGETLS

-42 SMTNEEFMKWTGLKK
+42 SMSIEEFMQWTGLKK
-57 QTVNIGQVIKF
+57 QSVNVGQVIKF

-81 LIRKYNMTFDEFG
+81 LIRKYNMTFEEFG

-103 REYTAS
+103 REYIAS

-116 KNNEHSEK
+116 KPSK
-124 DNTTKAV
+124 VNTKG
-131 TQTKTTPVKTETKT
+131 KT
-145 VSTSKRGTSHT
+145 STSAKT
-156 QNHKA
+156 QAPTQAKTISRPKPKPKA
-161 IANNAAAAGASVG
+161 TGRIAKSAAAAGASVG
-174 AAVGDF
+174 ATVGSY
-180 MQKQAKWGSSY
+180 MQKIAKWGSSY
-191 TPNELAKNIY
+191 TPNELATNIY

-217 ALIKEINPKNVEAVI
+217 ALIKEINPKNAEAVI

-238 PENTKKGSLIN
+238 SKNTKRESLIN
-249 TITSEVRSDKN
+249 TITSEIRSDKE
-260 LRKKAVMHIYDALAT
+260 LRKKAAMHVYNALAT
-275 AKKAPQNKREAF
+275 AKKAPESKRKEF
-287 KAELDKQFDKLIG
+287 QAELDKQFDKLIG
-300 MVDTS
+300 MVDTT

-311 SSLTNNRKISR
+311 AGLSGKAKVSR
-322 GSSKSQRVKAKAGTS
+322 GSATPQRVKAKAGTS
-337 KSGEIRNSI
+337 KSGQIRKSI

-352 DIYNA
+352 EISDA
-357 FYKSRTDSRGVTV
+357 FYKSRTDSRGITV

-375 QMIAAVNKDSTL
+375 QMVAAVNKNSTL
-387 TPAQK
+387 TPTQK

-399 RKAKVDVSGISR
+399 RKAKVNISTISR
-411 PFPAVDKN
+411 PFPNVDKS

-426 KIQEF
+426 KVTEF
-431 KPTGKPNGKVILLNE
+431 KPTGKSNGKVILLNE
-446 GHGGYTSSAF
+446 GHGGFTGSAF
-456 DGGAYSFYEKPKGS
+456 DGGAYSFQERPKGS
-470 NKYYPLEE
+470 NTYYPIEE
-478 FQVVKPYSRDLTK
+478 FQIVKPYSRDLTK

-504 GEVGNMANRQLVQN
+504 GEVTNMANRQLVQK

-541 GTAKGSG
+541 GTSKGSG
-548 VLYDARDAKDAAL
+548 VLYDKRDAKDTAL
-561 ATSINN
+561 ATSINK

-577 KPAKRPYE
+577 KPAERPYE
-585 EIDSVTKQKKL
+585 EVDTKTKQKKL

-626 LTSANYRNQ
+626 LTSSDYRKQ

>member
-12 TNNKKQVNKERL
+12 ASNKKQINKEKQ
-24 ESITVKPGETLS
+24 ESLTVKPGETLS

-42 SMTNEEFMKWTGLKK
+42 SMSIEEFMQWTGLKK
-57 QTVNIGQVIKF
+57 QSVNVGQVIKF

-81 LIRKYNMTFDEFG
+81 LIRKYNMTFEEFG

-116 KNNEHSEK
+116 KPSK
-124 DNTTKAV
+124 VDTKS
-131 TQTKTTPVKTETKT
+131 KT
-145 VSTSKRGTSHT
+145 STSAKT
-156 QNHKA
+156 QAPTQAKTISRPKPKPKA
-161 IANNAAAAGASVG
+161 TGRIAKSAAAAGASVG
-174 AAVGDF
+174 ATVGSY
-180 MQKQAKWGSSY
+180 MQKIAKWGSSY
-191 TPNELAKNIY
+191 TPNELATNIY

-217 ALIKEINPKNVEAVI
+217 ALIKEINPKNAEAVI

-238 PENTKKGSLIN
+238 SKNTKRESLIN
-249 TITSEVRSDKN
+249 TITSEIRSDKE
-260 LRKKAVMHIYDALAT
+260 LRKKAAMHVYNALAT
-275 AKKAPQNKREAF
+275 AKKAPESKRKEF
-287 KAELDKQFDKLIG
+287 QAELDKQFDKLIG
-300 MVDTS
+300 MVDTT

-311 SSLTNNRKISR
+311 AGLSGNAKVSR
-322 GSSKSQRVKAKAGTS
+322 GSATPQRVKAKAGTS
-337 KSGEIRNSI
+337 KSGQIRKSI

-352 DIYNA
+352 EISDA
-357 FYKSRTDSRGVTV
+357 FYKSRTDSRGITV

-375 QMIAAVNKDSTL
+375 QMVAAVNKNSTL
-387 TPAQK
+387 TPTQK

-399 RKAKVDVSGISR
+399 RKAKVNISTISR
-411 PFPAVDKN
+411 PFPNVDKS

-426 KIQEF
+426 KVTEF
-431 KPTGKPNGKVILLNE
+431 KPTGKSNGKVILLNE
-446 GHGGYTSSAF
+446 GHGGFTGSAF
-456 DGGAYSFYEKPKGS
+456 DGGAYSFQEKPKGS
-470 NKYYPLEE
+470 NTYYPIEE
-478 FQVVKPYSRDLTK
+478 FQIVKPYSRDLTK

-504 GEVGNMANRQLVQN
+504 GEVTNMANRQLVQK

-541 GTAKGSG
+541 GTSKGSG
-548 VLYDARDAKDAAL
+548 VLYDKRDAKDTAL
-561 ATSINN
+561 ATSINK

-577 KPAKRPYE
+577 KPAERPYE
-585 EIDSVTKQKKL
+585 EVDTKTKQKKL

-626 LTSANYRNQ
+626 LTSSAYRKQ

>member
-12 TNNKKQVNKERL
+12 ASNKKQINKEKQ
-24 ESITVKPGETLS
+24 ESLTVKPGETLS

-42 SMTNEEFMKWTGLKK
+42 SMSIEEFMQWTGLKK
-57 QTVNIGQVIKF
+57 QSVNVGQVIKF

-81 LIRKYNMTFDEFG
+81 LIRKHNMTFEEFG

-103 REYTAS
+103 REYIAS

-116 KNNEHSEK
+116 KASK
-124 DNTTKAV
+124 VDTKG
-131 TQTKTTPVKTETKT
+131 KT
-145 VSTSKRGTSHT
+145 STSAKT
-156 QNHKA
+156 QAPTQAKTISRSKPKPKA
-161 IANNAAAAGASVG
+161 TGRIAKSAAAAGASVG
-174 AAVGDF
+174 AAVGSY
-180 MQKQAKWGSSY
+180 MQKIAKWGSSY
-191 TPNELAKNIY
+191 TPNELATNIY

-217 ALIKEINPKNVEAVI
+217 ALIKEINPKNAEAVI

-238 PENTKKGSLIN
+238 SKNTKHESLIN
-249 TITSEVRSDKN
+249 TITSEIRSDKE
-260 LRKKAVMHIYDALAT
+260 LRKKAVMHVYNALAT
-275 AKKAPQNKREAF
+275 AKKAPKSKRKEF
-287 KAELDKQFDKLIG
+287 QAELDKQFDKLIG
-300 MVDTS
+300 MVDTT

-311 SSLTNNRKISR
+311 AGLSGKAKVSR
-322 GSSKSQRVKAKAGTS
+322 GSATPQRVKAKAGTS
-337 KSGEIRNSI
+337 KSGQIRKSI

-352 DIYNA
+352 EISDA
-357 FYKSRTDSRGVTV
+357 FYKSRTDSRGITV

-375 QMIAAVNKDSTL
+375 QMVAAVNKNSTL
-387 TPAQK
+387 TPTQK

-399 RKAKVDVSGISR
+399 RKAKVNISTISR
-411 PFPAVDKN
+411 PFPNVDKS

-426 KIQEF
+426 KVTEF
-431 KPTGKPNGKVILLNE
+431 KPTGKSNGKVILLNE
-446 GHGGYTSSAF
+446 GHGGFTGSAF
-456 DGGAYSFYEKPKGS
+456 DGGAYSFQERPKGS
-470 NKYYPLEE
+470 NTYYPIEE
-478 FQVVKPYSRDLTK
+478 FQIVKPYSRDLTK

-504 GEVGNMANRQLVQN
+504 GEVTNMANRQLVQK

-541 GTAKGSG
+541 GTSKGSG
-548 VLYDARDAKDAAL
+548 VLYDKRDAKDTAL
-561 ATSINN
+561 ATSINK

-577 KPAKRPYE
+577 KPAERPYE
-585 EIDSVTKQKKL
+585 EVDTKTKQKKL

-626 LTSANYRNQ
+626 LTSSAYRKQ

>member
-12 TNNKKQVNKERL
+12 ASNKKQINKEKQ
-24 ESITVKPGETLS
+24 ESLTVKPGETLS

-42 SMTNEEFMKWTGLKK
+42 SMSIEEFRQWTGLKK
-57 QTVNIGQVIKF
+57 QSVNVGQVIKF

-103 REYTAS
+103 REYIAS

-116 KNNEHSEK
+116 KPSK
-124 DNTTKAV
+124 VDTKS
-131 TQTKTTPVKTETKT
+131 KT
-145 VSTSKRGTSHT
+145 STSAKT
-156 QNHKA
+156 QAPTQAKTISRPKPKPKA
-161 IANNAAAAGASVG
+161 TGRIAKSAAAAGASVG
-174 AAVGDF
+174 ATVGSY
-180 MQKQAKWGSSY
+180 MQKIAKWGSSY
-191 TPNELAKNIY
+191 TPNELATNIY

-217 ALIKEINPKNVEAVI
+217 ALIKEINPKNAEAVI

-238 PENTKKGSLIN
+238 SKNTKRESLIN
-249 TITSEVRSDKN
+249 TITSEIRSDKE
-260 LRKKAVMHIYDALAT
+260 LRKKAAMHVYNALAT
-275 AKKAPQNKREAF
+275 AKKAPESKRKEF
-287 KAELDKQFDKLIG
+287 QAELNKQFDKLIG
-300 MVDTS
+300 MVDTT

-311 SSLTNNRKISR
+311 AGLSGNAKVSR
-322 GSSKSQRVKAKAGTS
+322 GSATPQRVKAKAGTS
-337 KSGEIRNSI
+337 KSGQIRKSI

-352 DIYNA
+352 EISDA
-357 FYKSRTDSRGVTV
+357 FYKSRTDSRGITV

-375 QMIAAVNKDSTL
+375 QMVAAVNKNSTL
-387 TPAQK
+387 TPTQK

-399 RKAKVDVSGISR
+399 RKAKVNISTISR
-411 PFPAVDKN
+411 PFPNVDKS

-426 KIQEF
+426 KVTEF
-431 KPTGKPNGKVILLNE
+431 KPTGKSNGKVILLNE
-446 GHGGYTSSAF
+446 GHGGFTGSAF
-456 DGGAYSFYEKPKGS
+456 DGGAYSFQEKPKGS
-470 NKYYPLEE
+470 NTYYPIEE
-478 FQVVKPYSRDLTK
+478 FQIVKPYSRDLTK

-504 GEVGNMANRQLVQN
+504 GEVTNMANRQLVQK

-541 GTAKGSG
+541 GTSKGSG
-548 VLYDARDAKDAAL
+548 VLYDKRDAKDTAL
-561 ATSINN
+561 ATSINK

-577 KPAKRPYE
+577 KPAERPYE
-585 EIDSVTKQKKL
+585 EVDTKTKQKKL

-626 LTSANYRNQ
+626 LTSSAYRKQ

>member
-12 TNNKKQVNKERL
+12 ASNKKQINKEKQ
-24 ESITVKPGETLS
+24 ESLTVKPGETLS

-42 SMTNEEFMKWTGLKK
+42 SMSIEEFRQWTGLKK
-57 QTVNIGQVIKF
+57 QSVNVGQVIKF

-81 LIRKYNMTFDEFG
+81 LIRKYNMTFEEFG

-103 REYTAS
+103 REYIAS

-116 KNNEHSEK
+116 KLSK
-124 DNTTKAV
+124 VDTKG
-131 TQTKTTPVKTETKT
+131 KT
-145 VSTSKRGTSHT
+145 STSAKT
-156 QNHKA
+156 QAPTQAKTISRPKPKA
-161 IANNAAAAGASVG
+161 TGRIAKSAAAAGASVG
-174 AAVGDF
+174 ATVGSY
-180 MQKQAKWGSSY
+180 MQKIAKWGSSY
-191 TPNELAKNIY
+191 TPNELATNIY

-217 ALIKEINPKNVEAVI
+217 ALIKEINPKNAEAVI

-238 PENTKKGSLIN
+238 SKNTKRESLIN
-249 TITSEVRSDKN
+249 TITSEIRSDKE
-260 LRKKAVMHIYDALAT
+260 LRKKAAMHVYNALAT
-275 AKKAPQNKREAF
+275 AKKAPKSKRKEF
-287 KAELDKQFDKLIG
+287 QAELDKQFDKLIG
-300 MVDTS
+300 MVDTT

-311 SSLTNNRKISR
+311 AGLSGKAKVSR
-322 GSSKSQRVKAKAGTS
+322 GSATPQRVKAKAGTS
-337 KSGEIRNSI
+337 KSGQIRKSI

-352 DIYNA
+352 EISDA
-357 FYKSRTDSRGVTV
+357 FYKSRTDSRGITV

-375 QMIAAVNKDSTL
+375 QMVAAVNKNSTL
-387 TPAQK
+387 TPTQK

-399 RKAKVDVSGISR
+399 RKAKVNISTISR
-411 PFPAVDKN
+411 PFPNVDKS

-426 KIQEF
+426 KVTEF

-446 GHGGYTSSAF
+446 GHGGFTGSAF
-456 DGGAYSFYEKPKGS
+456 DGGAYSFQEKPKGS
-470 NKYYPLEE
+470 NTYYPIEE
-478 FQVVKPYSRDLTK
+478 FQIVKPYSRDLTK

-504 GEVGNMANRQLVQN
+504 GEVTNMANRQLVQK

-541 GTAKGSG
+541 GTSKGSG
-548 VLYDARDAKDAAL
+548 VLYDKRDAKDTAL
-561 ATSINN
+561 ATSINK

-577 KPAKRPYE
+577 KPAERPYE
-585 EIDSVTKQKKL
+585 EVDTKTKQKKL

-626 LTSANYRNQ
+626 LTSSAYRKQ

>member
-12 TNNKKQVNKERL
+12 ASNKKQINKEKQ
-24 ESITVKPGETLS
+24 ESLTVKPGETLS

-42 SMTNEEFMKWTGLKK
+42 SMSIEEFMQWTGLKK
-57 QTVNIGQVIKF
+57 QSVNVGQVIKF

-116 KNNEHSEK
+116 KPSK
-124 DNTTKAV
+124 VDTKGK
-131 TQTKTTPVKTETKT
+131 TSTSTKTQAPTQAKTISRPKPKPKPKAT
-145 VSTSKRGTSHT
+145 GT
-156 QNHKA
+156 
-161 IANNAAAAGASVG
+161 IAKSAAAAGASVG
-174 AAVGDF
+174 ATVGSY
-180 MQKQAKWGSSY
+180 MQKIAKWGSSY
-191 TPNELAKNIY
+191 TPNELATNIY

-217 ALIKEINPKNVEAVI
+217 ALIKEINPKNAEAVI

-238 PENTKKGSLIN
+238 SKNTKRESLIN
-249 TITSEVRSDKN
+249 TITSEIRSDKN
-260 LRKKAVMHIYDALAT
+260 LRKKAAMHVYNALAT
-275 AKKAPQNKREAF
+275 AKKAPESKRKEF
-287 KAELDKQFDKLIG
+287 QAELDKQFDKLIG
-300 MVDTS
+300 MVDTT

-311 SSLTNNRKISR
+311 AGLSGNAKVSR
-322 GSSKSQRVKAKAGTS
+322 GSATPQRVKAKAGTS
-337 KSGEIRNSI
+337 KSGQIRKSI

-352 DIYNA
+352 EISDA
-357 FYKSRTDSRGVTV
+357 FYKSRTDSRGITV

-375 QMIAAVNKDSTL
+375 QMVAAVNKNSTL
-387 TPAQK
+387 TPTQK

-399 RKAKVDVSGISR
+399 RKAKVNISTISR
-411 PFPAVDKN
+411 PFPNVDKS

-426 KIQEF
+426 KVTEF
-431 KPTGKPNGKVILLNE
+431 KPTGKSNGKVILLNE
-446 GHGGYTSSAF
+446 GHGGFTGSAF
-456 DGGAYSFYEKPKGS
+456 DGGAYSFQEKPKGS
-470 NKYYPLEE
+470 NTYYPIEE
-478 FQVVKPYSRDLTK
+478 FQIVKPYSRDLTK

-504 GEVGNMANRQLVQN
+504 GEVTNMANRQLVQK

-541 GTAKGSG
+541 GTSKGSG
-548 VLYDARDAKDAAL
+548 VLYDKRDAKDTAL
-561 ATSINN
+561 ATSINR

-577 KPAKRPYE
+577 KPAERPYE
-585 EIDSVTKQKKL
+585 EVDTKTKQKKL

-626 LTSANYRNQ
+626 LTSSDYRKQ